1 MKKRFTLL
9 STALLMGTSLSV
21 FAQEQAGLVDKAE
34 WKEGNYFYLK
44 SANSYLALDAERT
57 DSVLVR
63 NSAGETKDEI
73 DLALWQIK
81 KVETTAGGDVY
92 QFTNKA
98 TKAVLS
104 FSTKANATTV
114 LDPSG
119 VSQWTFT
126 GGKIVG
132 YYGDSKTL
140 ALSVSDSKLTLASTA
155 NNSFT
160 VELPISNYLLKAN
173 ELGDGIST
181 FILNMGGNY
190 TGDIFKDKELVATNL
205 TGENKD
211 YMSLQ
216 IKGDEYFDDGKAKY
230 LGVDTLYT
238 EISGAKNA
246 FGFKFVA
253 DSTYKGPAGGGTHT
267 WGNEAFQKFKFTIDL
282 KNDSVAMFVKQ
293 APSLTSEN
301 KYSGNDV
308 QVVYATLG
316 DNKVLTVSETNPLQG
331 TAPFITT
338 RRGTPV
344 TLANGSGVYFLK
356 NVGKTANAGKYL
368 YGNEDKDEKYE
379 YVSETPSVYNPDGQW
394 YVKEENGKY
403 SIVDRLKG
411 TTYAS
416 NSEIFAVNGVSGAY
430 TVAGRTD
437 TLSFEYQPK
446 VDLKDKY
453 LGSLY
458 FTEAELKE
466 KAIQLNLQAVDGVVV
481 PISVSDSVLFA
492 DTEEDAKIFGL
503 EVKEKSVVGGAKV
516 LGDTLYAVSYHLK
529 DQFGDRYLVK
539 DEESKSLIV
548 SAYQQSILD
557 VVFEST
563 KYGDTY
569 EMKVGDEYVTYNT
582 KSNLLLLG
590 TSEEAFKF
598 KVDIIDAP
606 QYETVE
612 SSHLRFGSN
621 GKYLTM
627 NPLTLWAELKNE
639 GQEITK
645 ADYTADNFSFKIE
658 KADTVIPGKPVYLIS
673 TCMIGAD
680 DETSDVRYYLSA
692 IDTVQHEGKNRLG
705 FIPSNDTIRTSK
717 NSPAYFS
724 LKKNEDGSLW
734 LENINVKGG
743 AFVSQIANTLVMSN
757 TGMNFSAEKASAPT
771 ANEEI
776 EAPTSVVVA
785 GGHNSVTVMNAKDK
799 KIVLTDILGKIVGN
813 YLVTSDRFTVP
824 ASRGLLIVAIEG
836 EVAQKVIVK

>member
-9 STALLMGTSLSV
+9 STALLAVSLS
-21 FAQEQAGLVDKAE
+21 AGAADNTE
-34 WKEGNYFYLK
+34 WKEGYYYQLESNGY
-44 SANSYLALDAERT
+44 YLAVDGVVS
-57 DSVLVR
+57 DSVIVKKTIAESKALLD
-63 NSAGETKDEI
+63 ST
-73 DLALWQIK
+73 LWQITK
-81 KVETTAGGDVY
+81 RTTSGGIVY
-92 QFTNKA
+92 QFRNKA
-98 TKAVLS
+98 TNALLAFAAKE
-104 FSTKANATTV
+104 NATTK
-114 LDPSG
+114 LDPAG
-119 VSQWTFT
+119 VSEWVFSD
-126 GGKIVG
+126 GNAIKGFFGDGKSYSLSLSKDGVLSLATTNSSNFNIVE
-132 YYGDSKTL
+132 T
-140 ALSVSDSKLTLASTA
+140 KLYT
-155 NNSFT
+155 
-160 VELPISNYLLKAN
+160 LKAD

-181 FILNMGGNY
+181 FYMDLGGEY
-190 TGDIFKDKELVATNL
+190 EGDIFSGKELIAKETEDGYL
-205 TGENKD
+205 KLQYKD
-211 YMSLQ
+211 DQ
-216 IKGDEYFDDGKAKY
+216 EFPDGKAKY

-238 EISGAKNA
+238 EISSAQNS

-253 DSTYKGPAGGGTHT
+253 DSTYGGKHT
-267 WGNEAFQKFKFTIDL
+267 WGNEDFQKFKFTIDL

-308 QVVYATLG
+308 HQVVYATLG

-368 YGNEDKDEKYE
+368 YGNEVYT
-379 YVSETPSVYNPDGQW
+379 SETPSVYNPDGQW

-403 SIVDRLKG
+403 SIVDRLSNKL
-411 TTYAS
+411 YAT
-416 NSEIFAVNGVSGAY
+416 NCEIFAVKGISGAY

-503 EVKEKSVVGGAKV
+503 EVKDKKVVGGALA
-516 LGDTLYAVSYHLK
+516 LGDTLYAVSYLLK

-590 TSEEAFKF
+590 TSEDAFKF

-785 GGHNSVTVMNAKDK
+785 GGHNSVTVMNARDK

>member
-21 FAQEQAGLVDKAE
+21 FAEQASSVDKAE

-140 ALSVSDSKLTLASTA
+140 ALSISDSKLAL
-155 NNSFT
+155 
-160 VELPISNYLLKAN
+160 VEATESEFSVVYPNKAYNLKIN

-181 FILNMGGNY
+181 FYMDLGGEY
-190 TGDIFKDKELVATNL
+190 EGDIFSGKELIAKEAEEGFWKL
-205 TGENKD
+205 QYKD
-211 YMSLQ
+211 DQEFS
-216 IKGDEYFDDGKAKY
+216 DGKAKY
-230 LGVDTLYT
+230 LGVDSVKTT
-238 EISGAKNA
+238 ITGAA
-246 FGFKFVA
+246 GSYGLQFKA
-253 DSTYKGPAGGGTHT
+253 DSMYTKGALHSYS
-267 WGNEAFQKFKFTIDL
+267 NDDAQKFKFVIDL
-282 KNDSVAMFVKQ
+282 SNDSIAVFVKKVNT
-293 APSLTSEN
+293 AEN
-301 KYSGNDV
+301 I

-316 DNKVLTVSETNPLQG
+316 DNKVLTVSETTSKDDMRFPTQG

-356 NVGKTANAGKYL
+356 TVGKTANAGKYL
-368 YGNEDKDEKYE
+368 YGDENDTYKY
-379 YVSETPSVYNPDGQW
+379 VAETPSVYNPDGQW

-411 TTYAS
+411 KTYAT
-416 NSEIFAVNGVSGAY
+416 NSEIFAVKGASGAY

-453 LGSLY
+453 LGILRL
-458 FTEAELKE
+458 TEAELKE
-466 KAIQLNLQAVDGVVV
+466 KTIQLNVNAVGGTV
-481 PISVSDSVLFA
+481 PISVSDSLLLA
-492 DTEEDAKIFGL
+492 DMEKEATSFRLLAGTEEKTA
-503 EVKEKSVVGGAKV
+503 GAKS
-516 LGDTLYAVSYHLK
+516 LGDTLYTVSYRLA
-529 DQFGDRYLVK
+529 DQFGDRVLVK
-539 DEESKSLIV
+539 DSKTGSLIM
-548 SAYQQSILD
+548 SSYQKDPLGIVFRQSND
-557 VVFEST
+557 GTV
-563 KYGDTY
+563 Y
-569 EMKVGDEYVTYNT
+569 EMTVGKEYVTYST
-582 KSNLLLLG
+582 QSNLLL
-590 TSEEAFKF
+590 SEEKSEAVEFD
-598 KVDIIDAP
+598 VDIIDAP

-612 SSHLRFGSN
+612 SSHLRFECN

-776 EAPTSVVVA
+776 ETPTSVVVA

>member
-21 FAQEQAGLVDKAE
+21 FAEQASSVDKAE
-34 WKEGNYFYLK
+34 WKEGYYYQLESNGY
-44 SANSYLALDAERT
+44 YLAVDGVVS
-57 DSVLVR
+57 DSVIVKKTIAESKASLD
-63 NSAGETKDEI
+63 ST
-73 DLALWQIK
+73 LWQITK
-81 KVETTAGGDVY
+81 RPTTTGVDVY
-92 QFTNKA
+92 QFRNKA
-98 TKAVLS
+98 TNALLAFAAKE
-104 FSTKANATTV
+104 NATTK
-114 LDPSG
+114 LDPAG
-119 VSQWTFT
+119 VSEWAFSD
-126 GGKIVG
+126 GNAIKGFFGDGKSYSLSLSKDGVLSLATTNSSNFNIVETML
-132 YYGDSKTL
+132 Y
-140 ALSVSDSKLTLASTA
+140 
-155 NNSFT
+155 
-160 VELPISNYLLKAN
+160 ILKAD

-181 FILNMGGNY
+181 FYMDLDGEY
-190 TGDIFKDKELVATNL
+190 EGDIFSGKELIAKETEDGYL
-205 TGENKD
+205 KLQYKD
-211 YMSLQ
+211 DQ
-216 IKGDEYFDDGKAKY
+216 EFPDGKAKY
-230 LGVDTLYT
+230 LGVDSVKTTITGATGSYGLLFKADSMYT
-238 EISGAKNA
+238 EGALHSYSNDDA
-246 FGFKFVA
+246 
-253 DSTYKGPAGGGTHT
+253 
-267 WGNEAFQKFKFTIDL
+267 QKFKFVIDL
-282 KNDSVAMFVKQ
+282 SNDSIAVFVKKVNT
-293 APSLTSEN
+293 AEN
-301 KYSGNDV
+301 I

-316 DNKVLTVSETNPLQG
+316 DNKVLTVSETNPLQA

-356 NVGKTANAGKYL
+356 NVGKAANAGKYL
-368 YGNEDKDEKYE
+368 YGNEVYT
-379 YVSETPSVYNPDGQW
+379 SETPSVYNPDGQW

-403 SIVDRLKG
+403 SIVDRLSN
-411 TTYAS
+411 TSYAAA
-416 NSEIFAVNGVSGAY
+416 NSEIFAVKGISGAY

-446 VDLKDKY
+446 VDLEDKY

-466 KAIQLNLQAVDGVVV
+466 KAIRLNLQAVDGVVV

-503 EVKEKSVVGGAKV
+503 EVKDKKVVGGAKV

-529 DQFGDRYLVK
+529 DQFGDRYLVEDK
-539 DEESKSLIV
+539 KNKSLIV
-548 SAYQQSILD
+548 SEFQESVLD

-606 QYETVE
+606 QYEAVK

-627 NPLTLWAELKNE
+627 NPLTLWAEMKNE

-645 ADYTADNFSFKIE
+645 AGYTADNFSFKIE

-680 DETSDVRYYLSA
+680 DKTSDVRYYLSA

-724 LKKNEDGSLW
+724 LRKNEDGSLW

-785 GGHNSVTVMNAKDK
+785 GGHNSVTVMNARDK

>member
-9 STALLMGTSLSV
+9 STALLAVSLS
-21 FAQEQAGLVDKAE
+21 AGAAGNTE
-34 WKEGNYFYLK
+34 WKEGYYYQLESNGY
-44 SANSYLALDAERT
+44 YLAVDGVVS
-57 DSVLVR
+57 DSVIVKKTIAESKASLD
-63 NSAGETKDEI
+63 ST
-73 DLALWQIK
+73 LWQITK
-81 KVETTAGGDVY
+81 RTTSGGIVY
-92 QFTNKA
+92 QFRNKA
-98 TKAVLS
+98 TNALLAFAAKE
-104 FSTKANATTV
+104 NATTK
-114 LDPSG
+114 LDPAG
-119 VSQWTFT
+119 VSEWAFSD
-126 GGKIVG
+126 GNAIKGFFGDGKSYSLSLSKDGVLSLATTNSSNFNIVE
-132 YYGDSKTL
+132 T
-140 ALSVSDSKLTLASTA
+140 KLYT
-155 NNSFT
+155 
-160 VELPISNYLLKAN
+160 LKAD

-181 FILNMGGNY
+181 FYMDLGGEY
-190 TGDIFKDKELVATNL
+190 EGDIFSGKELIAKKAEGGYL
-205 TGENKD
+205 KLQYKD
-211 YMSLQ
+211 DQ
-216 IKGDEYFDDGKAKY
+216 EFPDGKAKY

-238 EISGAKNA
+238 EISGAQNS

-253 DSTYKGPAGGGTHT
+253 DSTYGGKHT
-267 WGNEAFQKFKFTIDL
+267 WGNENFQKFKFTIDL
-282 KNDSVAMFVKQ
+282 KNDSIAMFVKQ
-293 APSLTSEN
+293 APSLSIDNRYSE
-301 KYSGNDV
+301 DF

-316 DNKVLTVSETNPLQG
+316 DKKVLTVSETEPLQG

-368 YGNEDKDEKYE
+368 YGNEVYT
-379 YVSETPSVYNPDGQW
+379 SETPSVYNPDGQW

-403 SIVDRLKG
+403 SIVDRLSNKS
-411 TTYAS
+411 YAT
-416 NSEIFAVNGVSGAY
+416 NCEIFAVKGISGAY
-430 TVAGRTD
+430 TVAGETD

-453 LGSLY
+453 LGILRL
-458 FTEAELKE
+458 TEAELKE
-466 KAIQLNLQAVDGVVV
+466 KTIQLNVNAVGGTV
-481 PISVSDSVLFA
+481 PISVSDSLLLADMEKEATSFRLFA
-492 DTEEDAKIFGL
+492 GTEEKTA
-503 EVKEKSVVGGAKV
+503 GAKS
-516 LGDTLYAVSYHLK
+516 LGDTLYTVSYRLA
-529 DQFGDRYLVK
+529 DQFGDRVLVK
-539 DEESKSLIV
+539 DSKTGSLIM
-548 SAYQQSILD
+548 SSYQKGPLNIVFRQSND
-557 VVFEST
+557 GTV
-563 KYGDTY
+563 Y
-569 EMKVGDEYVTYNT
+569 EMTVGKKYVTYN
-582 KSNLLLLG
+582 KQSNLLL
-590 TSEEAFKF
+590 SDKKEEAVSFD
-598 KVDIIDAP
+598 VDIIDAP

-757 TGMNFSAEKASAPT
+757 MGMNFSAEKASAPT

>member
-9 STALLMGTSLSV
+9 STALLMGASLSV
-21 FAQEQAGLVDKAE
+21 SAADVDKAE

-44 SANSYLALDAERT
+44 TDAQYYLALDEMRT
-57 DSVLVR
+57 DSVLLR
-63 NSAGETKDEI
+63 NNAGTTKDEI

-140 ALSVSDSKLTLASTA
+140 ALSVSDSKLALTSTT
-155 NNSFT
+155 NNRFT
-160 VELPISNYLLKAN
+160 VELPDSKYQLKAN

-293 APSLTSEN
+293 APSLALDKIYSE
-301 KYSGNDV
+301 KDV

-356 NVGKTANAGKYL
+356 NAGKTTDGGKYL
-368 YGNEDKDEKYE
+368 YGSG
-379 YVSETPSVYNPDGQW
+379 YVAETPSVYNPDGQW

-403 SIVDRLKG
+403 SIVDRLKCK
-411 TTYAS
+411 TYAA
-416 NSEIFAVNGVSGAY
+416 NSEIFAVKGVSGAY

-437 TLSFEYQPK
+437 TLTFEYQPK

-458 FTEAELKE
+458 FSEAELKE
-466 KAIQLNLQAVDGVVV
+466 KVIQLNLQAVDGIVV

-492 DTEEDAKIFGL
+492 DTEEDAKIFRL
-503 EVKEKSVVGGAKV
+503 EVNDKRVVGGATI
-516 LGDTLYAVSYHLK
+516 LGDTLYAVSYLLK
-529 DQFGDRYLVK
+529 DQFGDRYLVEDK
-539 DEESKSLIV
+539 ENKSLVV
-548 SAYQQSILD
+548 SEFQQSVLD

-569 EMKVGDEYVTYNT
+569 EMKVKDEYVTYNT
-582 KSNLLLLG
+582 KSNFLLLG
-590 TSEEAFKF
+590 PSEEAFKF
-598 KVDIIDAP
+598 KVNIINAP

-627 NPLTLWAELKNE
+627 NPLTLWAEMKNE

-645 ADYTADNFSFKIE
+645 AGYTADNFSFKIE

-680 DETSDVRYYLSA
+680 DKTSDVRYYLSA
-692 IDTVQHEGKNRLG
+692 IDTAQYEGKNRLG

-734 LENINVKGG
+734 LENVNVKGG
-743 AFVSQIANTLVMSN
+743 SFVTQIANTLVMSN
-757 TGMNFSAEKASAPT
+757 TGMSFTTEKASAPT

-776 EAPTSVVVA
+776 EKPVSVIVA

>member
-21 FAQEQAGLVDKAE
+21 FAQEQASSVDKAE

-44 SANSYLALDAERT
+44 SDNSYLALSAERT
-57 DSVLVR
+57 DSVLIR
-63 NSAGETKDEI
+63 SNEGQTKDEI

-126 GGKIVG
+126 DGYIVG

-140 ALSVSDSKLTLASTA
+140 ALSVSDSKLALTSTT
-155 NNSFT
+155 NNRFT
-160 VELPISNYLLKAN
+160 VELPDSKYQLKAN

-368 YGNEDKDEKYE
+368 YGNEVYT
-379 YVSETPSVYNPDGQW
+379 SETPSVYNPDGQW

-403 SIVDRLKG
+403 SIVDRLSNKL
-411 TTYAS
+411 YAT
-416 NSEIFAVNGVSGAY
+416 NCEIFAVKGISGAY

-453 LGSLY
+453 LGILRL
-458 FTEAELKE
+458 TEAELKE
-466 KAIQLNLQAVDGVVV
+466 KTIQLNVNAVGGTV
-481 PISVSDSVLFA
+481 PISVSDSLLLADMEKEATSFRLFA
-492 DTEEDAKIFGL
+492 GTEEKTA
-503 EVKEKSVVGGAKV
+503 GAQS
-516 LGDTLYAVSYHLK
+516 LGDTLYTVSYRLA
-529 DQFGDRYLVK
+529 DQFGDRVLVK
-539 DEESKSLIV
+539 DSKTGSLIM
-548 SAYQQSILD
+548 SSYQKDPLGIVFRQSND
-557 VVFEST
+557 GTV
-563 KYGDTY
+563 Y
-569 EMKVGDEYVTYNT
+569 EMTVGKEYVTYST
-582 KSNLLLLG
+582 QSNLLL
-590 TSEEAFKF
+590 SEEKSEAVEFD
-598 KVDIIDAP
+598 VDIIDAP

-612 SSHLRFGSN
+612 SSHLRFECN

>member
-21 FAQEQAGLVDKAE
+21 FAQEQASPVDKAE
-34 WKEGNYFYLK
+34 WKEGNYFYLT

-57 DSVLVR
+57 DSVIVR

-140 ALSVSDSKLTLASTA
+140 ALSVSDSKLTLASTV

-160 VELPISNYLLKAN
+160 VELPISNYLLKAD

-293 APSLTSEN
+293 APSLALDKIYSE
-301 KYSGNDV
+301 KDV

-338 RRGTPV
+338 CRGTPV

-356 NVGKTANAGKYL
+356 NVGKTADAGKYL
-368 YGNEDKDEKYE
+368 YGKEDEKYE
-379 YVSETPSVYNPDGQW
+379 YASETPSVYNPDGQW
-394 YVKEENGKY
+394 YVKEEDGKY
-403 SIVDRLKG
+403 SIVDRLSNIS
-411 TTYAS
+411 YAT

-453 LGSLY
+453 LGILRL
-458 FTEAELKE
+458 TEAELKE
-466 KAIQLNLQAVDGVVV
+466 KTIQLNVNAVGGTV
-481 PISVSDSVLFA
+481 PISVSDSLLLADMEKEATSFRLFA
-492 DTEEDAKIFGL
+492 GTEEKTA
-503 EVKEKSVVGGAKV
+503 GAQS
-516 LGDTLYAVSYHLK
+516 LGDTLYTVSYRLA
-529 DQFGDRYLVK
+529 DQFGDRVLVK
-539 DEESKSLIV
+539 DSKSGSLIM
-548 SAYQQSILD
+548 SSYQKDPLGIVFRQSND
-557 VVFEST
+557 GTV
-563 KYGDTY
+563 Y
-569 EMKVGDEYVTYNT
+569 EMTVGKEYVTYST
-582 KSNLLLLG
+582 QSNLLL
-590 TSEEAFKF
+590 SEEKSEAVEFD
-598 KVDIIDAP
+598 VDIIDAP

-776 EAPTSVVVA
+776 ETPTSVVVA

>member
-9 STALLMGTSLSV
+9 STALLMGASLSV
-21 FAQEQAGLVDKAE
+21 SAADVDKAE

-44 SANSYLALDAERT
+44 TDAQYYLALDEMRT
-57 DSVLVR
+57 DSVLLR
-63 NSAGETKDEI
+63 NNAGTTKDEI

-126 GGKIVG
+126 NGKIVG

-140 ALSVSDSKLTLASTA
+140 AVSIKDSKDLVLATETSDVF
-155 NNSFT
+155 S
-160 VELPISNYLLKAN
+160 VEYPNKKYLLEAN
-173 ELGDGIST
+173 ELGNGIST
-181 FILNMGGNY
+181 FVLNMGGNY
-190 TGDIFKDKELVATNL
+190 TGDIFKDNELIATDL
-205 TGENKD
+205 TGDDEA

-216 IKGDEYFDDGKAKY
+216 IKGDEYFEDGKAKY

-238 EISGAKNA
+238 EISGAQNS

-253 DSTYKGPAGGGTHT
+253 DSTYGGTHT
-267 WGNEAFQKFKFTIDL
+267 WGNGDFQKFKFTIDL
-282 KNDSVAMFVKQ
+282 KNDSIAMFVKQ
-293 APSLTSEN
+293 APSLSIVN
-301 KYSGNDV
+301 RYSTDV

-316 DNKVLTVSETNPLQG
+316 DNKVLTVSETTSKGDTILPTQG
-331 TAPFITT
+331 KAPFITT

-344 TLANGSGVYFLK
+344 TLTNGSGVYFLK
-356 NVGKTANAGKYL
+356 NIGRTTNAGKYL
-368 YGNEDKDEKYE
+368 YGNEE
-379 YVSETPSVYNPDGQW
+379 YASETPSLYNPDGQW

-403 SIVDRLKG
+403 SIVNRLTNK
-411 TTYAS
+411 TYAA
-416 NSEIFAVNGVSGAY
+416 NSEIFAIKGASGIY

-437 TLSFEYQPK
+437 TLSFIYQPTI
-446 VDLKDKY
+446 DLKDKY
-453 LGSLY
+453 LGVLRL
-458 FTEAELKE
+458 TEAELKE
-466 KAIQLNLQAVDGVVV
+466 KTIQLSVKAVGGTA
-481 PISVSDSVLFA
+481 PISVSDSLLLA
-492 DTEEDAKIFGL
+492 DMENEATPFRLLAGTEGKTA
-503 EVKEKSVVGGAKV
+503 GAQS
-516 LGDTLYAVSYHLK
+516 LGDTLYTVSYRLA
-529 DQFGDRYLVK
+529 DQFGDRVLVK
-539 DEESKSLIV
+539 DTETGSLIM
-548 SAYQQSILD
+548 SSFQKDTLD
-557 VVFEST
+557 VVFRQSNDGT
-563 KYGDTY
+563 VY
-569 EMKVGDEYVTYNT
+569 ELTVGDNYVTYNT
-582 KSNLLLLG
+582 QSNLLLSDKK
-590 TSEEAFKF
+590 SEAVSFDVE
-598 KVDIIDAP
+598 VVDAP

-627 NPLTLWAELKNE
+627 NPLTLWAEMKNE

-645 ADYTADNFSFKIE
+645 AGYTADNFSFKIE

-692 IDTVQHEGKNRLG
+692 IDTAQYEGKNRLG

-734 LENINVKGG
+734 LENVNVKGG
-743 AFVSQIANTLVMSN
+743 SFVTQIANTLVMSN
-757 TGMNFSAEKASAPT
+757 AGMNFSAEKASAPT
-771 ANEEI
+771 ANEVI
-776 EAPTSVVVA
+776 ETPTSVIVA

>member
-21 FAQEQAGLVDKAE
+21 FAQEQASPVDKAE
-34 WKEGNYFYLK
+34 WKEGNYYQLK
-44 SANSYLALDAERT
+44 SGDYYLALDGIVS
-57 DSVLVR
+57 DSVIVKKL
-63 NSAGETKDEI
+63 SDEESKASL
-73 DLALWQIK
+73 DSTLWQITK
-81 KVETTAGGDVY
+81 RTTSGGVVY
-92 QFTNKA
+92 QFRNKA
-98 TKAVLS
+98 TDAYLAFAPKE
-104 FSTKANATTV
+104 NATTK

-119 VSQWTFT
+119 VSEWTFSDD
-126 GGKIVG
+126 GKIKG
-132 YYGDSKTL
+132 YFGDGNSYSLFVSTEVLSLSTTTSSSFNIVTTEPYTL
-140 ALSVSDSKLTLASTA
+140 KS
-155 NNSFT
+155 
-160 VELPISNYLLKAN
+160 Y

-181 FILNMGGNY
+181 FYMDLGEEY
-190 TGDIFKDKELVATNL
+190 EGDIFSGKELVAKETEDGFL
-205 TGENKD
+205 KLQYKD
-211 YMSLQ
+211 DQEFS
-216 IKGDEYFDDGKAKY
+216 DGKAKY
-230 LGVDTLYT
+230 LGVDSVKTT
-238 EISGAKNA
+238 ITGAT
-246 FGFKFVA
+246 GSYGLQFKA
-253 DSTYKGPAGGGTHT
+253 DSMYTKGALHSYS
-267 WGNEAFQKFKFTIDL
+267 NDDAQKFKFVIDL
-282 KNDSVAMFVKQ
+282 SNDSIAVFVKKVNT
-293 APSLTSEN
+293 AEN
-301 KYSGNDV
+301 I

-316 DNKVLTVSETNPLQG
+316 DNKVLTVSETTSKDDMMLPTQG

-368 YGNEDKDEKYE
+368 YGNEVYT
-379 YVSETPSVYNPDGQW
+379 SETPSVYNPDGQW

-403 SIVDRLKG
+403 SIVDRLSNKS
-411 TTYAS
+411 YAT
-416 NSEIFAVNGVSGAY
+416 NCEIFAVKGISGAY
-430 TVAGRTD
+430 TVAGETD

-492 DTEEDAKIFGL
+492 DNEEDAKIFGL

-598 KVDIIDAP
+598 KVNIIDAP

-680 DETSDVRYYLSA
+680 DETSNVRYYLSA

>member
-9 STALLMGTSLSV
+9 STALLAVSLS
-21 FAQEQAGLVDKAE
+21 AGAADNTE
-34 WKEGNYFYLK
+34 WKEGYYYQLESNGY
-44 SANSYLALDAERT
+44 YLAVDGVVS
-57 DSVLVR
+57 DSVIVKKTIAESKASLD
-63 NSAGETKDEI
+63 ST
-73 DLALWQIK
+73 LWQITK
-81 KVETTAGGDVY
+81 RTTSGGIVY
-92 QFTNKA
+92 QFRNKA
-98 TKAVLS
+98 TNALLAFAAKE
-104 FSTKANATTV
+104 NATTK
-114 LDPSG
+114 LDPAG
-119 VSQWTFT
+119 VSEWAFSD
-126 GGKIVG
+126 GNAIKGFFGDGKSYSLSLSKDGVLSLATTNSSNFNIVE
-132 YYGDSKTL
+132 T
-140 ALSVSDSKLTLASTA
+140 KLYT
-155 NNSFT
+155 
-160 VELPISNYLLKAN
+160 LKAD

-181 FILNMGGNY
+181 FYMDLGGEY
-190 TGDIFKDKELVATNL
+190 EGDIFSGKELIAKKAEDGYL
-205 TGENKD
+205 KLQYKD
-211 YMSLQ
+211 DQ
-216 IKGDEYFDDGKAKY
+216 EFPDGKAKY

-238 EISGAKNA
+238 EISSAQNS

-253 DSTYKGPAGGGTHT
+253 DSTYGGKHT
-267 WGNEAFQKFKFTIDL
+267 WGNEDFQKFKFTIDL
-282 KNDSVAMFVKQ
+282 KNDSVAVFVKQ
-293 APSLTSEN
+293 APSLSIDNRYSE
-301 KYSGNDV
+301 DF

-316 DNKVLTVSETNPLQG
+316 DKKVLTVSETTSKDDMMFPTQG

-356 NVGKTANAGKYL
+356 NVGKAANAGKYL
-368 YGNEDKDEKYE
+368 YGNEVYT
-379 YVSETPSVYNPDGQW
+379 SETPSVYNPDGQW

-403 SIVDRLKG
+403 SIVDRLSN
-411 TTYAS
+411 TSYAP
-416 NSEIFAVNGVSGAY
+416 NCEIFAVNGVSGAY

-466 KAIQLNLQAVDGVVV
+466 KAIRLNLQVVDGVVV

-529 DQFGDRYLVK
+529 DQFGDRYLVEDK
-539 DEESKSLIV
+539 NNKSLIV

-621 GKYLTM
+621 GKFLTM
-627 NPLTLWAELKNE
+627 NPLTLWAEMKNE

-645 ADYTADNFSFKIE
+645 AGYTADNFSFKIE

-724 LKKNEDGSLW
+724 LRKNEDGSLW

-785 GGHNSVTVMNAKDK
+785 GGHNSVTVMNARDK

>member
-21 FAQEQAGLVDKAE
+21 FAQEQASPVDKAE
-34 WKEGNYFYLK
+34 WKEGNYFYLT

-63 NSAGETKDEI
+63 SNKGDTKDEI

-160 VELPISNYLLKAN
+160 VELPISNYLLKAD

-181 FILNMGGNY
+181 FVLNMGGNY
-190 TGDIFKDKELVATNL
+190 TGDIFKDNELIATDL
-205 TGENKD
+205 TGDDEA

-216 IKGDEYFDDGKAKY
+216 IKGDEYFEDGKAKY

-238 EISGAKNA
+238 EISGAQNS

-253 DSTYKGPAGGGTHT
+253 DSTYGGTHT
-267 WGNEAFQKFKFTIDL
+267 WGNGDFQKFKFTIDL
-282 KNDSVAMFVKQ
+282 KNDSIAMFVKQ
-293 APSLTSEN
+293 APSLSIDN
-301 KYSGNDV
+301 RYSTDV

-316 DNKVLTVSETNPLQG
+316 DNKVLTVSETDPLQG

-344 TLANGSGVYFLK
+344 TLTNGSGVYFLK
-356 NVGKTANAGKYL
+356 NIGRTTNAGKYL
-368 YGNEDKDEKYE
+368 YGNEE
-379 YVSETPSVYNPDGQW
+379 YASETPSLYNPDGQW

-403 SIVDRLKG
+403 SIVNRLTNK
-411 TTYAS
+411 TYAA
-416 NSEIFAVNGVSGAY
+416 NSEIFAVKGASGIY
-430 TVAGRTD
+430 TVAGKND
-437 TLSFEYQPK
+437 TLSFVYQPT

-569 EMKVGDEYVTYNT
+569 EMKVGDGYVTYNT

-590 TSEEAFKF
+590 TSEDAFKF

-627 NPLTLWAELKNE
+627 NPLTLWAEMKNE

-645 ADYTADNFSFKIE
+645 AGYTADNFSFKIE

-680 DETSDVRYYLSA
+680 DKTSDVRYYLSA

-724 LKKNEDGSLW
+724 LRKNEDGSLW

-776 EAPTSVVVA
+776 ETPTSVVVA

>member
-9 STALLMGTSLSV
+9 STALLMGASLSV
-21 FAQEQAGLVDKAE
+21 SAADVDKAE

-44 SANSYLALDAERT
+44 TDAQYYLALDEMRT
-57 DSVLVR
+57 DSVLLR
-63 NSAGETKDEI
+63 NNAGTTKDEI

-126 GGKIVG
+126 NGKIVG

-140 ALSVSDSKLTLASTA
+140 AVSIKDSKDLVLATETSDA
-155 NNSFT
+155 FS
-160 VELPISNYLLKAN
+160 VEYPNKKYLLEAN
-173 ELGDGIST
+173 ELGNGIST
-181 FILNMGGNY
+181 FVLNMGGNY
-190 TGDIFKDKELVATNL
+190 TGDIFKDNELIATDL
-205 TGENKD
+205 TGDDEA

-216 IKGDEYFDDGKAKY
+216 IKGDEYFEDGKAKY

-238 EISGAKNA
+238 EISGAQNS

-253 DSTYKGPAGGGTHT
+253 DSTYGGTHT
-267 WGNEAFQKFKFTIDL
+267 WGNGDFQKFKFTIDL
-282 KNDSVAMFVKQ
+282 KNDSIAMFVKQ
-293 APSLTSEN
+293 APSLSIDN
-301 KYSGNDV
+301 RYSTDV

-316 DNKVLTVSETNPLQG
+316 DNKVLTVSETEPLQG

-344 TLANGSGVYFLK
+344 TLADGSGVYFLK
-356 NVGKTANAGKYL
+356 SVGRTANAGKYL
-368 YGNEDKDEKYE
+368 YGNEE
-379 YVSETPSVYNPDGQW
+379 YASETPSLYNPDGQW

-403 SIVDRLKG
+403 SIVNRLTNK
-411 TTYAS
+411 TYAA
-416 NSEIFAVNGVSGAY
+416 NSEIFAIKGASGIY

-437 TLSFEYQPK
+437 TLSFIYQPTI
-446 VDLKDKY
+446 DLKDKY
-453 LGSLY
+453 LGVLRL
-458 FTEAELKE
+458 TEAELKE
-466 KAIQLNLQAVDGVVV
+466 KTIQLSVKAVGGTA
-481 PISVSDSVLFA
+481 PISVSDSLLLA
-492 DTEEDAKIFGL
+492 DMENEITPFRLLAGTEGKTA
-503 EVKEKSVVGGAKV
+503 GAQS
-516 LGDTLYAVSYHLK
+516 LGDTLYTVSYRLA
-529 DQFGDRYLVK
+529 DQFGDRVLVK
-539 DEESKSLIV
+539 DTKTGSLIM
-548 SAYQQSILD
+548 SSFQKDTLD
-557 VVFEST
+557 VVFRQSNDGT
-563 KYGDTY
+563 VY
-569 EMKVGDEYVTYNT
+569 ELTVGNNYVTYNT
-582 KSNLLLLG
+582 QSNLLLSDKK
-590 TSEEAFKF
+590 SEAVSFE
-598 KVDIIDAP
+598 VEVVDAP

-627 NPLTLWAELKNE
+627 NPLTLWAEMKNE

-645 ADYTADNFSFKIE
+645 AGYTADNFSFKIE

-692 IDTVQHEGKNRLG
+692 IDTAQYEGKNRLG

-734 LENINVKGG
+734 LENVNVKGG
-743 AFVSQIANTLVMSN
+743 SFVTQIANTLVMSN
-757 TGMNFSAEKASAPT
+757 AGMNFSAEKASAPT
-771 ANEEI
+771 ANEVVI
-776 EAPTSVVVA
+776 ETPTSVIVA

>member
-21 FAQEQAGLVDKAE
+21 FAQEQASPVDKAE
-34 WKEGNYFYLK
+34 WKEGNYFYLT

-57 DSVLVR
+57 DSVIVR

-119 VSQWTFT
+119 VSQWTFI

-140 ALSVSDSKLTLASTA
+140 ALSVSDSKLAL
-155 NNSFT
+155 
-160 VELPISNYLLKAN
+160 VEATESEFSVVYPDKAYNLKIN

-181 FILNMGGNY
+181 FYMDLDGEY
-190 TGDIFKDKELVATNL
+190 EGDIFSGKELIAKETEDGYL
-205 TGENKD
+205 KLQYKD
-211 YMSLQ
+211 DQ
-216 IKGDEYFDDGKAKY
+216 EFPDGKAKY
-230 LGVDTLYT
+230 LGVDSVKTTITGATGSYGLLFKADSMYT
-238 EISGAKNA
+238 EGALHSYSNDDA
-246 FGFKFVA
+246 
-253 DSTYKGPAGGGTHT
+253 
-267 WGNEAFQKFKFTIDL
+267 QKFKFVIDL
-282 KNDSVAMFVKQ
+282 SNDSIAVFVKKVNT
-293 APSLTSEN
+293 AEN
-301 KYSGNDV
+301 I

-356 NVGKTANAGKYL
+356 NVGKAANAGKYL
-368 YGNEDKDEKYE
+368 YGNEIYA
-379 YVSETPSVYNPDGQW
+379 SETPSVYNPDGQW

-403 SIVDRLKG
+403 SIVDRLSN
-411 TTYAS
+411 TSYAP
-416 NSEIFAVNGVSGAY
+416 NCEIFAVNGVSGAY

-446 VDLKDKY
+446 VDLTDKY

-458 FTEAELKE
+458 FTEAELNE

-503 EVKEKSVVGGAKV
+503 EVKDKKVVGGAKV

-606 QYETVE
+606 QYEAVK

-621 GKYLTM
+621 GKFLTM
-627 NPLTLWAELKNE
+627 NPLTLWAEMKNE

-645 ADYTADNFSFKIE
+645 AGYTADNFSFKIE
-658 KADTVIPGKPVYLIS
+658 KADTIIPGKPVYLIS

-680 DETSDVRYYLSA
+680 DKTSDVRYYLSA

-724 LKKNEDGSLW
+724 LRKNEDGSLW

-785 GGHNSVTVMNAKDK
+785 GGHNSVTVMNARDK

>member
-9 STALLMGTSLSV
+9 STALLLGASFSAV
-21 FAQEQAGLVDKAE
+21 AAVDKAE
-34 WKEGNYFYLK
+34 WKEGNYYQLQSGEYYLVVDGAV
-44 SANSYLALDAERT
+44 S
-57 DSVLVR
+57 DSVIVKKKVEE
-63 NSAGETKDEI
+63 ATKASLDST
-73 DLALWQIK
+73 LWQITK
-81 KVETTAGGDVY
+81 RTTSGGVVY
-92 QFTNKA
+92 QFRNKA
-98 TKAVLS
+98 TNAYLAFAPKE
-104 FSTKANATTV
+104 NATTK

-119 VSQWTFT
+119 VSEWTFNED
-126 GGKIVG
+126 GAIKGYFGDGKSYSLSISSDDLSLSTTTASNFNIVAADP
-132 YYGDSKTL
+132 YTL
-140 ALSVSDSKLTLASTA
+140 KS
-155 NNSFT
+155 
-160 VELPISNYLLKAN
+160 Y

-181 FILNMGGNY
+181 FYMDLGGEY
-190 TGDIFKDKELVATNL
+190 EGDIFSGKELIA
-205 TGENKD
+205 KD
-211 YMSLQ
+211 IEDGFLKLQ
-216 IKGDEYFDDGKAKY
+216 YKDDQEFSDGKAKY
-230 LGVDTLYT
+230 LGVDSVKTT
-238 EISGAKNA
+238 ISGAT
-246 FGFKFVA
+246 GSYGLQFKA
-253 DSTYKGPAGGGTHT
+253 DSIYAKGALHSYS
-267 WGNEAFQKFKFTIDL
+267 NDDAQKFKFVIDL
-282 KNDSVAMFVKQ
+282 SNDSIAVFVKKVNT
-293 APSLTSEN
+293 AEN
-301 KYSGNDV
+301 I

-356 NVGKTANAGKYL
+356 TVGKTANAGKYL
-368 YGNEDKDEKYE
+368 YGDENVTYKY
-379 YVSETPSVYNPDGQW
+379 VAETPSVYNPDGQW

-411 TTYAS
+411 KTYAA
-416 NSEIFAVNGVSGAY
+416 NSEIFAVKGVSGAY

-437 TLSFEYQPK
+437 TLAFEYQPK

-458 FTEAELKE
+458 FSEAELKE
-466 KAIQLNLQAVDGVVV
+466 KVIQLNLQAVDGIVV

-492 DTEEDAKIFGL
+492 DTEEDAKIFRL
-503 EVKEKSVVGGAKV
+503 EVNDKRVVGGATIF
-516 LGDTLYAVSYHLK
+516 GDTLYAVSYLLK
-529 DQFGDRYLVK
+529 DQFGDRYLVEDK
-539 DEESKSLIV
+539 ENKSLVV
-548 SAYQQSILD
+548 SEFQQSVLD

-569 EMKVGDEYVTYNT
+569 EMKVKDEYVTYNT
-582 KSNLLLLG
+582 KSNFLLLG
-590 TSEEAFKF
+590 PSEEAFKF
-598 KVDIIDAP
+598 KVNIINAP

-627 NPLTLWAELKNE
+627 NPLTLWAEMKNE

-645 ADYTADNFSFKIE
+645 AGYTADNFSFKIE

-680 DETSDVRYYLSA
+680 DKTSDVRYYLSA
-692 IDTVQHEGKNRLG
+692 IDTAQYEGKNRLG

-734 LENINVKGG
+734 LENVNVKGG
-743 AFVSQIANTLVMSN
+743 SFVTQIANTLVMSN
-757 TGMNFSAEKASAPT
+757 TGMNFTTEKASAPT

-776 EAPTSVVVA
+776 EKPVSVIVA

>member
-9 STALLMGTSLSV
+9 STALLAVSLS
-21 FAQEQAGLVDKAE
+21 AGAADNTE
-34 WKEGNYFYLK
+34 WKEGYYYQLESNGY
-44 SANSYLALDAERT
+44 YLAVDGVVS
-57 DSVLVR
+57 DSVIVKKTIAESKASLD
-63 NSAGETKDEI
+63 ST
-73 DLALWQIK
+73 LWQITK
-81 KVETTAGGDVY
+81 RTTSGGIVY
-92 QFTNKA
+92 QFRNKA
-98 TKAVLS
+98 TNALLAFAAKE
-104 FSTKANATTV
+104 NATTK
-114 LDPSG
+114 LDPAG
-119 VSQWTFT
+119 VSEWAFSD
-126 GGKIVG
+126 GNAIKGFFGDGKSYSLSLSKDGVLSLATTNSSNFNIVE
-132 YYGDSKTL
+132 T
-140 ALSVSDSKLTLASTA
+140 KLYT
-155 NNSFT
+155 
-160 VELPISNYLLKAN
+160 LKAD

-181 FILNMGGNY
+181 FYMDLGGEY
-190 TGDIFKDKELVATNL
+190 EGDIFSGKELIAKKAEDGYL
-205 TGENKD
+205 KLQYKD
-211 YMSLQ
+211 DQ
-216 IKGDEYFDDGKAKY
+216 EFPDGKAKY

-238 EISGAKNA
+238 EISSAQNS

-253 DSTYKGPAGGGTHT
+253 DSTYGGKHT
-267 WGNEAFQKFKFTIDL
+267 WGNEDFQKFKFTIDL
-282 KNDSVAMFVKQ
+282 KNDSVAVFVKQ
-293 APSLTSEN
+293 APSLSIDNRYSE
-301 KYSGNDV
+301 DF

-316 DNKVLTVSETNPLQG
+316 DKKVLTVSETTSKDDMMFPTQG

-356 NVGKTANAGKYL
+356 NVGKAANAGKYL
-368 YGNEDKDEKYE
+368 YGNEVYT
-379 YVSETPSVYNPDGQW
+379 SETPSVYNPDGQW

-403 SIVDRLKG
+403 SIVDRLSN
-411 TTYAS
+411 TSYAP
-416 NSEIFAVNGVSGAY
+416 NCEIFAVNGVSGAY

-466 KAIQLNLQAVDGVVV
+466 KAIRLNLQAVDGVVV

-503 EVKEKSVVGGAKV
+503 EVKDKKVVGGAMA

-606 QYETVE
+606 QYEAVK

-621 GKYLTM
+621 GKFLTM
-627 NPLTLWAELKNE
+627 NPLTLWAEMKNE

-645 ADYTADNFSFKIE
+645 AGYTADNFSFKIE

-680 DETSDVRYYLSA
+680 DKTSDVRYYLSA

-785 GGHNSVTVMNAKDK
+785 GGHNSVTVMNARDK

>member
-9 STALLMGTSLSV
+9 STALLAVSLS
-21 FAQEQAGLVDKAE
+21 AGAADNTE
-34 WKEGNYFYLK
+34 WKEGYYYQLESNGY
-44 SANSYLALDAERT
+44 YLAVDGVVS
-57 DSVLVR
+57 DSVIVKKTIAESKASLD
-63 NSAGETKDEI
+63 ST
-73 DLALWQIK
+73 LWQITK
-81 KVETTAGGDVY
+81 RTTSGGIVY
-92 QFTNKA
+92 QFRNKA
-98 TKAVLS
+98 TNALLAFAAKE
-104 FSTKANATTV
+104 NATTK
-114 LDPSG
+114 LDPAG
-119 VSQWTFT
+119 VSEWVFSD
-126 GGKIVG
+126 GNAIKGFFGDGKSYSLSLSKDGVLSLATTNSSNFNIVE
-132 YYGDSKTL
+132 T
-140 ALSVSDSKLTLASTA
+140 KLYT
-155 NNSFT
+155 
-160 VELPISNYLLKAN
+160 LKAD

-181 FILNMGGNY
+181 FYMDLGGEY
-190 TGDIFKDKELVATNL
+190 EGDIFSGKELIAKETEDGYL
-205 TGENKD
+205 KLQYKD
-211 YMSLQ
+211 DQ
-216 IKGDEYFDDGKAKY
+216 EFPDGKAKY

-238 EISGAKNA
+238 EISDAQNS

-253 DSTYKGPAGGGTHT
+253 DSTYGGKHT
-267 WGNEAFQKFKFTIDL
+267 WGNEDFQKFKFTIDL
-282 KNDSVAMFVKQ
+282 KNDSVAVFVKQ
-293 APSLTSEN
+293 APSLSIDN
-301 KYSGNDV
+301 KYSPDV

-316 DNKVLTVSETNPLQG
+316 DKKVLTVSETEPLQG

-356 NVGKTANAGKYL
+356 NVGKAANAGKYL
-368 YGNEDKDEKYE
+368 YGNEIYA
-379 YVSETPSVYNPDGQW
+379 SETPSVYNPDGQW

-403 SIVDRLKG
+403 SIVDRLSN
-411 TTYAS
+411 TSYAP
-416 NSEIFAVNGVSGAY
+416 NCEIFAVNGVSGAY

-446 VDLKDKY
+446 VDLTDKY

-458 FTEAELKE
+458 FTEAELNE

-503 EVKEKSVVGGAKV
+503 EVKDKKVVGGAKV

-606 QYETVE
+606 QYEAVK

-621 GKYLTM
+621 GKFLTM
-627 NPLTLWAELKNE
+627 NPLTLWAEMKNE

-645 ADYTADNFSFKIE
+645 AGYTADNFSFKIE
-658 KADTVIPGKPVYLIS
+658 KADTIIPGKPVYLIS

-680 DETSDVRYYLSA
+680 DKTSDVRYYLSA

-724 LKKNEDGSLW
+724 LRKNEDGSLW

-785 GGHNSVTVMNAKDK
+785 GGHNSVTVMNARDK

>member
-9 STALLMGTSLSV
+9 STALLAVSLS
-21 FAQEQAGLVDKAE
+21 AGAADNTE
-34 WKEGNYFYLK
+34 WKEGYYYQLESNGY
-44 SANSYLALDAERT
+44 YLAVDGVVS
-57 DSVLVR
+57 DSVIVKKTIAESKASLD
-63 NSAGETKDEI
+63 ST
-73 DLALWQIK
+73 LWQITK
-81 KVETTAGGDVY
+81 RTTSGGIVY
-92 QFTNKA
+92 QFRNKA
-98 TKAVLS
+98 TNALLAFAAKE
-104 FSTKANATTV
+104 NATTK
-114 LDPSG
+114 LDPAG
-119 VSQWTFT
+119 VSEWVFSD
-126 GGKIVG
+126 GNAIKGFFGDGKSYSLSLSKDGVLSLATTNSSNFNIVE
-132 YYGDSKTL
+132 T
-140 ALSVSDSKLTLASTA
+140 KLYT
-155 NNSFT
+155 
-160 VELPISNYLLKAN
+160 LKAD

-181 FILNMGGNY
+181 FYMDLGGEY
-190 TGDIFKDKELVATNL
+190 EGDIFSGKELIAKETEDGYL
-205 TGENKD
+205 KLQYKD
-211 YMSLQ
+211 DQ
-216 IKGDEYFDDGKAKY
+216 EFPDGKAKY

-238 EISGAKNA
+238 EISDAQNS

-253 DSTYKGPAGGGTHT
+253 DSTYGGKHT
-267 WGNEAFQKFKFTIDL
+267 WGNEDFQKFKFTIDL
-282 KNDSVAMFVKQ
+282 KNDSVAVFVKQ
-293 APSLTSEN
+293 APSLSIDN
-301 KYSGNDV
+301 KYSPDV

-316 DNKVLTVSETNPLQG
+316 DKKVLTVSETEPLQG

-356 NVGKTANAGKYL
+356 NVGKAANAGKYL
-368 YGNEDKDEKYE
+368 YGNEIYA
-379 YVSETPSVYNPDGQW
+379 SETPSVYNPDGQW

-403 SIVDRLKG
+403 SIVDRLSN
-411 TTYAS
+411 TSYAP
-416 NSEIFAVNGVSGAY
+416 NCEIFAVNGVSGAY

-446 VDLKDKY
+446 VDLTDKY

-458 FTEAELKE
+458 FTEAELNE

-503 EVKEKSVVGGAKV
+503 EVKDKKVVGGAMA

-569 EMKVGDEYVTYNT
+569 EMKVRDEYVTYNT

-606 QYETVE
+606 QYEAVK

-621 GKYLTM
+621 GKFLTM
-627 NPLTLWAELKNE
+627 NPLTLWAEMKNE

-645 ADYTADNFSFKIE
+645 AGYTADNFSFKIE

-724 LKKNEDGSLW
+724 LRKNEDGSLW

-785 GGHNSVTVMNAKDK
+785 GGHNSVTVMNARDK

>member
-9 STALLMGTSLSV
+9 STALLMGASLSV
-21 FAQEQAGLVDKAE
+21 SAADVDKAE

-44 SANSYLALDAERT
+44 TDAQYYLALDEMRT
-57 DSVLVR
+57 DSVLLR
-63 NSAGETKDEI
+63 NNAGTTKDEI

-126 GGKIVG
+126 NGKIVG

-140 ALSVSDSKLTLASTA
+140 AVSIKDSKDLVLATETSDA
-155 NNSFT
+155 FS
-160 VELPISNYLLKAN
+160 VEYPNKKYLLEAN
-173 ELGDGIST
+173 ELGNGIST
-181 FILNMGGNY
+181 FVLNMGGNY
-190 TGDIFKDKELVATNL
+190 TGDIFKDNELIATDL
-205 TGENKD
+205 TGDDEA

-216 IKGDEYFDDGKAKY
+216 IKGDEYFEDGKAKY

-238 EISGAKNA
+238 EISGAQNS

-253 DSTYKGPAGGGTHT
+253 DSTYGGTHT
-267 WGNEAFQKFKFTIDL
+267 WGNGDFQKFKFTIDL
-282 KNDSVAMFVKQ
+282 KNDSIAMFVKQ
-293 APSLTSEN
+293 APSLSIDN
-301 KYSGNDV
+301 RYSTDV

-316 DNKVLTVSETNPLQG
+316 DNKVLTVSETDPLQG

-344 TLANGSGVYFLK
+344 TLTNGSGVYFLK
-356 NVGKTANAGKYL
+356 NIGRTTNAGKYL
-368 YGNEDKDEKYE
+368 YGNEE
-379 YVSETPSVYNPDGQW
+379 YASETPSLYNPDGQW

-403 SIVDRLKG
+403 SIVNRLSNEA
-411 TTYAS
+411 YAT
-416 NSEIFAVNGVSGAY
+416 NSEIFAVKGASGIY
-430 TVAGRTD
+430 TVAGKND
-437 TLSFEYQPK
+437 TLSFVYQPT
-446 VDLKDKY
+446 VDLEDKY
-453 LGSLY
+453 LGVLRL
-458 FTEAELKE
+458 TEAELKE
-466 KAIQLNLQAVDGVVV
+466 KTIQLSVKAVGGTA
-481 PISVSDSVLFA
+481 PISVSDSLLLA
-492 DTEEDAKIFGL
+492 DMENEATPFRLLAGTEGKTA
-503 EVKEKSVVGGAKV
+503 GAQS
-516 LGDTLYAVSYHLK
+516 LGDTLYTVSYRLA
-529 DQFGDRYLVK
+529 DQFGDRVLVK
-539 DEESKSLIV
+539 DTETGSLIM
-548 SAYQQSILD
+548 SSFQKDTLD
-557 VVFEST
+557 VVFRQSNDGT
-563 KYGDTY
+563 VY
-569 EMKVGDEYVTYNT
+569 ELTVGDNYVTYNT
-582 KSNLLLLG
+582 QSNLLLSDKK
-590 TSEEAFKF
+590 SEAVSFE
-598 KVDIIDAP
+598 VEVVDAP

-627 NPLTLWAELKNE
+627 NPLTLWAEMKNE

-645 ADYTADNFSFKIE
+645 AGYTADNFSFKIE

-692 IDTVQHEGKNRLG
+692 IDTAQYEGKNRLG

-734 LENINVKGG
+734 LENVNVKGG
-743 AFVSQIANTLVMSN
+743 SFVTQIANTLVMSN

-771 ANEEI
+771 ANEVI
-776 EAPTSVVVA
+776 ETPTSVIVA

>member
-9 STALLMGTSLSV
+9 STALLLGASFSAV
-21 FAQEQAGLVDKAE
+21 AAVDKAE
-34 WKEGNYFYLK
+34 WKEGNYFYLT
-44 SANSYLALDAERT
+44 SNGSYLALDAERT

-63 NSAGETKDEI
+63 NNEGRTKEEI

-81 KVETTAGGDVY
+81 KVETTAAGDVY

-98 TKAVLS
+98 TKAVLA

-126 GGKIVG
+126 DGKIVG

-140 ALSVSDSKLTLASTA
+140 ALSVSDSKLALTSTT

-160 VELPISNYLLKAN
+160 VELPISDYQLKAN

-190 TGDIFKDKELVATNL
+190 SGDIFKDKELVATDL
-205 TGENKD
+205 TGENEA

-216 IKGDEYFDDGKAKY
+216 VKGDEYFDDGKAKY

-253 DSTYKGPAGGGTHT
+253 DSTYKGPAGGGKHT

-293 APSLTSEN
+293 APSLTSVN

-316 DNKVLTVSETNPLQG
+316 ENKVLTVSETESLQG

-356 NVGKTANAGKYL
+356 NAGKTTDGGKYL
-368 YGNEDKDEKYE
+368 YGSG
-379 YVSETPSVYNPDGQW
+379 YVAETPSVYNPDGQW

-411 TTYAS
+411 KTYAA
-416 NSEIFAVNGVSGAY
+416 NSEIFAVKGVSGAY

-437 TLSFEYQPK
+437 TLTFEYQPK

-458 FTEAELKE
+458 FSEAELKE
-466 KAIQLNLQAVDGVVV
+466 KVIQLNLQAVDGIVV

-492 DTEEDAKIFGL
+492 DTEEDAKIFRL
-503 EVKEKSVVGGAKV
+503 EVNDKRVVGGATI
-516 LGDTLYAVSYHLK
+516 LGDTLYAVSYLLK
-529 DQFGDRYLVK
+529 DQFGDRYLVEDK
-539 DEESKSLIV
+539 ENKSLVV
-548 SAYQQSILD
+548 SEFQQSVLD

-569 EMKVGDEYVTYNT
+569 EMKVKDEYVTYNT
-582 KSNLLLLG
+582 KSNFLLLG
-590 TSEEAFKF
+590 PSEEAFKF
-598 KVDIIDAP
+598 KVNIINAP

-627 NPLTLWAELKNE
+627 NPLTLWAEMKNE

-645 ADYTADNFSFKIE
+645 AGYTADNFSFKIE

-680 DETSDVRYYLSA
+680 DKTSDVRYYLSA
-692 IDTVQHEGKNRLG
+692 IDTVQYEGKNRLG

-734 LENINVKGG
+734 LENVNVKGG
-743 AFVSQIANTLVMSN
+743 SFVTQIANTLVMSN
-757 TGMNFSAEKASAPT
+757 TGMNFTTEKASAPT

-776 EAPTSVVVA
+776 EKPVSVIVA

>member
-9 STALLMGTSLSV
+9 STALLAVSLS
-21 FAQEQAGLVDKAE
+21 AGAADNTE
-34 WKEGNYFYLK
+34 WKEGYYYQLESNGY
-44 SANSYLALDAERT
+44 YLAVDGVVS
-57 DSVLVR
+57 DSVIVKKTIAESKASLD
-63 NSAGETKDEI
+63 STLWKITKR
-73 DLALWQIK
+73 
-81 KVETTAGGDVY
+81 TTSGGIVY
-92 QFTNKA
+92 QFRNKA
-98 TKAVLS
+98 TNALLAFAAKE
-104 FSTKANATTV
+104 NATTK
-114 LDPSG
+114 LDPAG
-119 VSQWTFT
+119 VSEWVFSDDNAIK
-126 GGKIVG
+126 GFFGDGKSYSLSISEDGVLSLATTNSSNFNIVE
-132 YYGDSKTL
+132 T
-140 ALSVSDSKLTLASTA
+140 KLYT
-155 NNSFT
+155 
-160 VELPISNYLLKAN
+160 LKAD

-181 FILNMGGNY
+181 FYMDLGGEY
-190 TGDIFKDKELVATNL
+190 EGDIFSGKELIAKETEDGYL
-205 TGENKD
+205 KLQYKD
-211 YMSLQ
+211 DQ
-216 IKGDEYFDDGKAKY
+216 EFPDGKAKY

-238 EISGAKNA
+238 EISSAQNS

-253 DSTYKGPAGGGTHT
+253 DSTYGGKHT
-267 WGNEAFQKFKFTIDL
+267 WGNEDFQKFKFTIDL
-282 KNDSVAMFVKQ
+282 KNDSVAVFVKQ
-293 APSLTSEN
+293 APSLSIDN
-301 KYSGNDV
+301 KYSPDV

-316 DNKVLTVSETNPLQG
+316 DKKVLTVSETEPLQG

-356 NVGKTANAGKYL
+356 NVGKAANAGKYL
-368 YGNEDKDEKYE
+368 YGNEE

-430 TVAGRTD
+430 TVAGKTD

-446 VDLKDKY
+446 VDLNDKY

-466 KAIQLNLQAVDGVVV
+466 KAIRLNLQAVDGVVV

-503 EVKEKSVVGGAKV
+503 EVKDKKVVGGAKV

-621 GKYLTM
+621 GKFLTM
-627 NPLTLWAELKNE
+627 NPLTLWAEMKNE

-645 ADYTADNFSFKIE
+645 AGYTADNFSFKIE

-724 LKKNEDGSLW
+724 LRKNEDGSLW

-785 GGHNSVTVMNAKDK
+785 GGHNSVTVMNARDK

>member
-9 STALLMGTSLSV
+9 STALLLGASFSAV
-21 FAQEQAGLVDKAE
+21 AAVDKAE
-34 WKEGNYFYLK
+34 WKEGNYFYLT
-44 SANSYLALDAERT
+44 SNGSYLALDAERT

-63 NSAGETKDEI
+63 NNEGRTKEEI

-81 KVETTAGGDVY
+81 KVETTAAGDVY

-98 TKAVLS
+98 TKAVLA

-126 GGKIVG
+126 DGKIVG

-140 ALSVSDSKLTLASTA
+140 ALSVSDAKLALTSTT

-160 VELPISNYLLKAN
+160 VELPISDYRLKAN

-190 TGDIFKDKELVATNL
+190 SGDIFKDKELVATDL
-205 TGENKD
+205 TGENEA

-216 IKGDEYFDDGKAKY
+216 VKGDEYFDDGKAKY

-253 DSTYKGPAGGGTHT
+253 DSTYRGPKGGGTHT
-267 WGNEAFQKFKFTIDL
+267 WGNEAFQKFRFTIDL

-293 APSLTSEN
+293 APSLTSDD
-301 KYSGNDV
+301 KYSEKDV

-356 NVGKTANAGKYL
+356 TVGKTANAGKYL
-368 YGNEDKDEKYE
+368 YGDENVTYKY
-379 YVSETPSVYNPDGQW
+379 VAETPSVYNPDGQW

-411 TTYAS
+411 KTYAA
-416 NSEIFAVNGVSGAY
+416 NSEIFAVKGVSGAY

-437 TLSFEYQPK
+437 TLTFEYQPK

-458 FTEAELKE
+458 FSEAELKE
-466 KAIQLNLQAVDGVVV
+466 KVIQLNLQAVDGIVV

-492 DTEEDAKIFGL
+492 DTEEDAKIFRL
-503 EVKEKSVVGGAKV
+503 EVNDKRVVGGATI
-516 LGDTLYAVSYHLK
+516 LGDTLYAVSYLLK
-529 DQFGDRYLVK
+529 DQFGDRYLVEDK
-539 DEESKSLIV
+539 ENKSLVV
-548 SAYQQSILD
+548 SEFQQSVLD

-569 EMKVGDEYVTYNT
+569 EMKVKDEYVTYNT
-582 KSNLLLLG
+582 KSNFLLLG
-590 TSEEAFKF
+590 PSEEAFKF
-598 KVDIIDAP
+598 KVNIINAP

-627 NPLTLWAELKNE
+627 NPLTLWAEMKNE

-645 ADYTADNFSFKIE
+645 AGYTADNFSFKIE

-680 DETSDVRYYLSA
+680 DKTSDVRYYLSA
-692 IDTVQHEGKNRLG
+692 IDTAQYEGKNRLG

-734 LENINVKGG
+734 LENVNVKGVS
-743 AFVSQIANTLVMSN
+743 FVTQIANTLVMSN
-757 TGMNFSAEKASAPT
+757 TGMNFTTEKASAPT

-776 EAPTSVVVA
+776 EKPVSVIVA

>member
-9 STALLMGTSLSV
+9 STALLMGASLSV
-21 FAQEQAGLVDKAE
+21 SAADVDKAE

-44 SANSYLALDAERT
+44 TDAQYYLALDEMRT
-57 DSVLVR
+57 DSVLLR
-63 NSAGETKDEI
+63 NNAGTTKDEI

-126 GGKIVG
+126 NGKIVG

-140 ALSVSDSKLTLASTA
+140 AVSIKDSKDLVLATETSDA
-155 NNSFT
+155 FS
-160 VELPISNYLLKAN
+160 VEYPNKKYLLEAN
-173 ELGDGIST
+173 ELGNGIST
-181 FILNMGGNY
+181 FVLNMGGNY
-190 TGDIFKDKELVATNL
+190 TGDIFKDNELIATDL
-205 TGENKD
+205 TGDDEA

-216 IKGDEYFDDGKAKY
+216 IKGDEYFEDGKAKY

-238 EISGAKNA
+238 EISGAQNS

-253 DSTYKGPAGGGTHT
+253 DSTYGGTHT
-267 WGNEAFQKFKFTIDL
+267 WGNGDFQKFKFTIDL
-282 KNDSVAMFVKQ
+282 KNDSIAMFVKQ
-293 APSLTSEN
+293 APSLSIDN
-301 KYSGNDV
+301 RYSTDV

-316 DNKVLTVSETNPLQG
+316 DNKVLTVSETDPLQG

-344 TLANGSGVYFLK
+344 TLTNGSGVYFLK
-356 NVGKTANAGKYL
+356 NIGRTTNAGKYL
-368 YGNEDKDEKYE
+368 YGNEE
-379 YVSETPSVYNPDGQW
+379 YASETPSLYNPDGQW

-403 SIVDRLKG
+403 SIVNRLTNK
-411 TTYAS
+411 TYAA
-416 NSEIFAVNGVSGAY
+416 NSEIFAVKGASGIY
-430 TVAGRTD
+430 TVAGKND
-437 TLSFEYQPK
+437 TLSFVYQPT

-453 LGSLY
+453 LGVLRL
-458 FTEAELKE
+458 TEAELKE
-466 KAIQLNLQAVDGVVV
+466 KTIQLSVKAVGGTA
-481 PISVSDSVLFA
+481 PISVSDSLLLA
-492 DTEEDAKIFGL
+492 DMENEATPFRLLAGTEGKTA
-503 EVKEKSVVGGAKV
+503 GAQS
-516 LGDTLYAVSYHLK
+516 LGDTLYTVSYRLA
-529 DQFGDRYLVK
+529 DQFGDRVLVK
-539 DEESKSLIV
+539 DTETGSLIM
-548 SAYQQSILD
+548 SSFQKDTLD
-557 VVFEST
+557 VVFRQSNDGT
-563 KYGDTY
+563 VY
-569 EMKVGDEYVTYNT
+569 ELTVGDYYVTYNT
-582 KSNLLLLG
+582 QSNLLL
-590 TSEEAFKF
+590 SKNKSDAVSFEVE
-598 KVDIIDAP
+598 VVDAP

>member
-21 FAQEQAGLVDKAE
+21 FAQEQASSVDKAE

-44 SANSYLALDAERT
+44 SDNSYLALSAERT
-57 DSVLVR
+57 DSVLIR
-63 NSAGETKDEI
+63 SNKGDTKDEI

-126 GGKIVG
+126 DSYIVG

-140 ALSVSDSKLTLASTA
+140 ALSVSDSKLAL
-155 NNSFT
+155 
-160 VELPISNYLLKAN
+160 VEATESEFSVVYPNKAYNLKIN

-181 FILNMGGNY
+181 FYMDLGGEY
-190 TGDIFKDKELVATNL
+190 EGDIFSGKELIAKEAEDGFWKL
-205 TGENKD
+205 QYKD
-211 YMSLQ
+211 DQEFS
-216 IKGDEYFDDGKAKY
+216 DGKAKY
-230 LGVDTLYT
+230 LGVDSVKTT
-238 EISGAKNA
+238 ITGAT
-246 FGFKFVA
+246 GSYGLQFKA
-253 DSTYKGPAGGGTHT
+253 DSMYTKGALHSYS
-267 WGNEAFQKFKFTIDL
+267 NDDAQKFKFVIDL
-282 KNDSVAMFVKQ
+282 SNDSIAVFVKKVNT
-293 APSLTSEN
+293 AEN
-301 KYSGNDV
+301 I

-316 DNKVLTVSETNPLQG
+316 DNKALTVSETTSKDDMMFPTQG

-356 NVGKTANAGKYL
+356 NVGKAANAGKYL
-368 YGNEDKDEKYE
+368 YGNEIYA
-379 YVSETPSVYNPDGQW
+379 SETPSVYNPDGQW

-403 SIVDRLKG
+403 SIVDRLSN
-411 TTYAS
+411 TSYAAA
-416 NSEIFAVNGVSGAY
+416 NSEIFAVKGISGAY

-446 VDLKDKY
+446 VDLEDKY
-453 LGSLY
+453 LGILRL
-458 FTEAELKE
+458 TEAELKE
-466 KAIQLNLQAVDGVVV
+466 KTIQLNVNAVGGTV
-481 PISVSDSVLFA
+481 PISVSDSLLLADMEKEATSFRLFA
-492 DTEEDAKIFGL
+492 GTEEKTA
-503 EVKEKSVVGGAKV
+503 GAQS
-516 LGDTLYAVSYHLK
+516 LGDTLYTVSYRLA
-529 DQFGDRYLVK
+529 DQFGDRVLVK
-539 DEESKSLIV
+539 DSKTGSLIM
-548 SAYQQSILD
+548 SSYQKDPLGIVFRQSND
-557 VVFEST
+557 GTV
-563 KYGDTY
+563 Y
-569 EMKVGDEYVTYNT
+569 EMTVDKEYVTYST
-582 KSNLLLLG
+582 QSNLLL
-590 TSEEAFKF
+590 SEEKSEAVEFD
-598 KVDIIDAP
+598 VDIIDAP
-606 QYETVE
+606 QYEAVK

-621 GKYLTM
+621 GKFLTM
-627 NPLTLWAELKNE
+627 NPLTLWAEMKNE

-645 ADYTADNFSFKIE
+645 AGYTADNFSFKIE

-680 DETSDVRYYLSA
+680 DKTSDVRYYLSA

-724 LKKNEDGSLW
+724 LRKNEDGSLW

-785 GGHNSVTVMNAKDK
+785 GGHNSVTVMNARDK

>member
-21 FAQEQAGLVDKAE
+21 FAEQASSVDKAE
-34 WKEGNYFYLK
+34 WKEGYYYQLESNGY
-44 SANSYLALDAERT
+44 YLAVDGVVS
-57 DSVLVR
+57 DSVIVKKTIAESKALLD
-63 NSAGETKDEI
+63 ST
-73 DLALWQIK
+73 LWQITK
-81 KVETTAGGDVY
+81 RTTSGGIVY
-92 QFTNKA
+92 QFRNKA
-98 TKAVLS
+98 TNALLAFAAKE
-104 FSTKANATTV
+104 NATTK
-114 LDPSG
+114 LDPAG
-119 VSQWTFT
+119 VSEWVFSD
-126 GGKIVG
+126 GNAIKGFFGDGKSYSLSLSKDGVLSLATTNSSNFNIVE
-132 YYGDSKTL
+132 T
-140 ALSVSDSKLTLASTA
+140 KLYT
-155 NNSFT
+155 
-160 VELPISNYLLKAN
+160 LKAD

-181 FILNMGGNY
+181 FYMDLGGEY
-190 TGDIFKDKELVATNL
+190 EGDIFSGKELIAKETEDGYL
-205 TGENKD
+205 KLQYKD
-211 YMSLQ
+211 DQ
-216 IKGDEYFDDGKAKY
+216 EFPDGKAKY

-238 EISGAKNA
+238 EISDAQNS

-253 DSTYKGPAGGGTHT
+253 DSTYGGKHT
-267 WGNEAFQKFKFTIDL
+267 WGNEDFQKFKFTIDL
-282 KNDSVAMFVKQ
+282 KNDSVAVFVKQ
-293 APSLTSEN
+293 APSLSIDN
-301 KYSGNDV
+301 KYSPDV

-316 DNKVLTVSETNPLQG
+316 DKKVLTVSETEPLQG

-368 YGNEDKDEKYE
+368 YGNEE

-403 SIVDRLKG
+403 SIVDRLSN
-411 TTYAS
+411 TSYAA

-446 VDLKDKY
+446 VDLEDKY
-453 LGSLY
+453 LGILRL
-458 FTEAELKE
+458 TEAELKE
-466 KAIQLNLQAVDGVVV
+466 KTIQLNVNAVGGTV
-481 PISVSDSVLFA
+481 PISVSDSLLLADMEKEATSFRLFA
-492 DTEEDAKIFGL
+492 GTEEKTA
-503 EVKEKSVVGGAKV
+503 GAQS
-516 LGDTLYAVSYHLK
+516 LGDTLYTVSYRLA
-529 DQFGDRYLVK
+529 DQFGDRVLVK
-539 DEESKSLIV
+539 DSKTGSLIM
-548 SAYQQSILD
+548 SSYQKDPLGIVFRQSND
-557 VVFEST
+557 GTV
-563 KYGDTY
+563 Y
-569 EMKVGDEYVTYNT
+569 EMTVGKEYVTYST
-582 KSNLLLLG
+582 QSNLLL
-590 TSEEAFKF
+590 SEEKSEAVEFD
-598 KVDIIDAP
+598 VDIIDAP
-606 QYETVE
+606 QYEAVK

-621 GKYLTM
+621 GKFLTM
-627 NPLTLWAELKNE
+627 NPLTLWAEMKNE

-645 ADYTADNFSFKIE
+645 AGYTADNFSFKIE

-724 LKKNEDGSLW
+724 LRKNEDGSLW

-785 GGHNSVTVMNAKDK
+785 GGHNSVTVMNARDK

>member
-21 FAQEQAGLVDKAE
+21 FAQEQASSVDKAE

-44 SANSYLALDAERT
+44 SDNSYLALSAERT
-57 DSVLVR
+57 DSVLIR
-63 NSAGETKDEI
+63 SNEGQTKDEI

-126 GGKIVG
+126 NGKIVG

-140 ALSVSDSKLTLASTA
+140 AVSIKDSKDLVLATETSDA
-155 NNSFT
+155 FS
-160 VELPISNYLLKAN
+160 VEYPNKKYLLEAN
-173 ELGDGIST
+173 ELGNGIST
-181 FILNMGGNY
+181 FVLNMGGNY
-190 TGDIFKDKELVATNL
+190 TGDIFKDNELIATDL
-205 TGENKD
+205 TGDDEA

-216 IKGDEYFDDGKAKY
+216 IKGDEYFEDGKAKY

-238 EISGAKNA
+238 EISGAQNS

-253 DSTYKGPAGGGTHT
+253 DSTYGGTHT
-267 WGNEAFQKFKFTIDL
+267 WGNGDFQKFKFTIDL
-282 KNDSVAMFVKQ
+282 KNDSIAMFVKQ
-293 APSLTSEN
+293 APSLSIDN
-301 KYSGNDV
+301 RYSTDV

-316 DNKVLTVSETNPLQG
+316 DNKVLTVSETDPLQG

-344 TLANGSGVYFLK
+344 TLTNGSGVYFLK
-356 NVGKTANAGKYL
+356 NIGRTTNAGKYL
-368 YGNEDKDEKYE
+368 YGNEE
-379 YVSETPSVYNPDGQW
+379 YASETPSLYNPDGQW

-403 SIVDRLKG
+403 SIVNRLSNEA
-411 TTYAS
+411 YAT
-416 NSEIFAVNGVSGAY
+416 NSEIFAVKGASGIY
-430 TVAGRTD
+430 TVAGKND
-437 TLSFEYQPK
+437 TLSFVYQPT

-453 LGSLY
+453 LGVLRL
-458 FTEAELKE
+458 TEAELKE
-466 KAIQLNLQAVDGVVV
+466 KTIQLSVKAVGGTA
-481 PISVSDSVLFA
+481 PISVSDSLLLA
-492 DTEEDAKIFGL
+492 DMENEATPFRLLAGTEGKTA
-503 EVKEKSVVGGAKV
+503 GAQS
-516 LGDTLYAVSYHLK
+516 LGDTLYTVSYRLA
-529 DQFGDRYLVK
+529 DQFGDRVLVK
-539 DEESKSLIV
+539 DTKTGSLIM
-548 SAYQQSILD
+548 SSFQKDTLD
-557 VVFEST
+557 VVFRQSNDGT
-563 KYGDTY
+563 VY
-569 EMKVGDEYVTYNT
+569 ELTVGDNYVTYNT
-582 KSNLLLLG
+582 QSNLLLSDKK
-590 TSEEAFKF
+590 SEAVSFDVE
-598 KVDIIDAP
+598 VVDAP

-692 IDTVQHEGKNRLG
+692 IDTAQYEGKNRLG

-734 LENINVKGG
+734 LENVNVKGG
-743 AFVSQIANTLVMSN
+743 AFVTQIANTLVMSN
-757 TGMNFSAEKASAPT
+757 AGMNFSAEKASAPT
-771 ANEEI
+771 ANEVI
-776 EAPTSVVVA
+776 ETPTSVIVA

>member
-21 FAQEQAGLVDKAE
+21 FAEQASPVDKTE

-44 SANSYLALDAERT
+44 SDNSYLALSAERT

-126 GGKIVG
+126 DGYIVG

-140 ALSVSDSKLTLASTA
+140 ALSVSDSKLALTSTT
-155 NNSFT
+155 NNRFT
-160 VELPISNYLLKAN
+160 VELPDSKYQLKAN

-293 APSLTSEN
+293 APSLALDKIYSE
-301 KYSGNDV
+301 KDV

-356 NVGKTANAGKYL
+356 NAGKTTDGGKYL
-368 YGNEDKDEKYE
+368 YGSG
-379 YVSETPSVYNPDGQW
+379 YVAETPSVYNPDGQW

-430 TVAGRTD
+430 TVAGKTD

-503 EVKEKSVVGGAKV
+503 EVKDKKVVGGAMV

-612 SSHLRFGSN
+612 SSHLRFECN

-680 DETSDVRYYLSA
+680 DETSNVRYYLSA
-692 IDTVQHEGKNRLG
+692 INTVQHEGKNRLG

>member
-21 FAQEQAGLVDKAE
+21 FAQEQASSVDKAE
-34 WKEGNYFYLK
+34 WKEGNYFYLT

-63 NSAGETKDEI
+63 SNKGDTKDEI

-114 LDPSG
+114 LDSSG

-181 FILNMGGNY
+181 FILNMDGNY

-293 APSLTSEN
+293 APSLALDKIYSEE
-301 KYSGNDV
+301 DV

-368 YGNEDKDEKYE
+368 YGNEDEDEKYE

-416 NSEIFAVNGVSGAY
+416 NSEIFAVNGVSGSY
-430 TVAGRTD
+430 TVAGKTD

-453 LGSLY
+453 LGILRL
-458 FTEAELKE
+458 TEAELKE
-466 KAIQLNLQAVDGVVV
+466 KTIQLNVNAVGGTV
-481 PISVSDSVLFA
+481 PISVSDSLLLA
-492 DTEEDAKIFGL
+492 DMEKEATSFRLLAGTEEKTA
-503 EVKEKSVVGGAKV
+503 GAQS
-516 LGDTLYAVSYHLK
+516 LGDTLYTVSYRLA
-529 DQFGDRYLVK
+529 DQFGDRALVK
-539 DEESKSLIV
+539 DSKTGSLIM
-548 SAYQQSILD
+548 SSYQKDPLDIVFRQSND
-557 VVFEST
+557 GTV
-563 KYGDTY
+563 Y
-569 EMKVGDEYVTYNT
+569 EMTVGKEYVTYN
-582 KSNLLLLG
+582 KQSNLLL
-590 TSEEAFKF
+590 SDKKEEAVSFD
-598 KVDIIDAP
+598 VNIIDAP

-785 GGHNSVTVMNAKDK
+785 GGHNSVTVMNARDK

>member
-21 FAQEQAGLVDKAE
+21 FAQEQASPVDKAE

-44 SANSYLALDAERT
+44 SDNSYMALSAERT
-57 DSVLVR
+57 DSVLIR
-63 NSAGETKDEI
+63 SNEGQTKDEI

-140 ALSVSDSKLTLASTA
+140 ALSISDSKLAL
-155 NNSFT
+155 
-160 VELPISNYLLKAN
+160 VEATESEFSVVYPNKAYNLKIN

-181 FILNMGGNY
+181 FYMDLGGEY
-190 TGDIFKDKELVATNL
+190 EGDIFSGKELIAKETEDGYL
-205 TGENKD
+205 KLQYKD
-211 YMSLQ
+211 DQ
-216 IKGDEYFDDGKAKY
+216 EFPDGKAKY

-238 EISGAKNA
+238 EISSAQNS

-253 DSTYKGPAGGGTHT
+253 DSTYGGKHT
-267 WGNEAFQKFKFTIDL
+267 WGNEDFQKFKFTIDL
-282 KNDSVAMFVKQ
+282 KNDSVAVFVKQ
-293 APSLTSEN
+293 APSLSIDNRYSE
-301 KYSGNDV
+301 DF

-316 DNKVLTVSETNPLQG
+316 DKKVLTVSETEPLQG

-356 NVGKTANAGKYL
+356 NVGKAANAGKYL
-368 YGNEDKDEKYE
+368 YGNEIYA
-379 YVSETPSVYNPDGQW
+379 SETPSVYNPDGQW

-403 SIVDRLKG
+403 SIVDRLSN
-411 TTYAS
+411 TSYAAA
-416 NSEIFAVNGVSGAY
+416 NSEIFAVKGISGAY

-453 LGSLY
+453 LGILRL
-458 FTEAELKE
+458 TEAELKE
-466 KAIQLNLQAVDGVVV
+466 KTIQLNVNAVGGTV
-481 PISVSDSVLFA
+481 PISVSDSLLLADMEKEATSFRLFA
-492 DTEEDAKIFGL
+492 GTEEKTA
-503 EVKEKSVVGGAKV
+503 GAQS
-516 LGDTLYAVSYHLK
+516 LGDTLYTVSYRLA
-529 DQFGDRYLVK
+529 DQFGDRVLVK
-539 DEESKSLIV
+539 DSKTGSLIM
-548 SAYQQSILD
+548 SSYQKDPLGIVFRQSND
-557 VVFEST
+557 GTV
-563 KYGDTY
+563 Y
-569 EMKVGDEYVTYNT
+569 EMTVGKEYVTYST
-582 KSNLLLLG
+582 QSNLLL
-590 TSEEAFKF
+590 SEEKSEAVEFD
-598 KVDIIDAP
+598 VDIIDAP
-606 QYETVE
+606 QYEAVK

-627 NPLTLWAELKNE
+627 NPLTLWAEMKNE
-639 GQEITK
+639 GQEIKK
-645 ADYTADNFSFKIE
+645 AGYTADNFSFKIE

-724 LKKNEDGSLW
+724 LRKNEDGSLW

-785 GGHNSVTVMNAKDK
+785 GGHNSVTVMNARDK

>member
-21 FAQEQAGLVDKAE
+21 FAQEQASSVDKAE

-44 SANSYLALDAERT
+44 SDNSYLALSAERT
-57 DSVLVR
+57 DSVLIR
-63 NSAGETKDEI
+63 SNEGQTKDEI

-126 GGKIVG
+126 DGYIVG

-140 ALSVSDSKLTLASTA
+140 ALSVSDSKLALTSTT
-155 NNSFT
+155 NNRFT
-160 VELPISNYLLKAN
+160 VELPDSKYQLKAN

-356 NVGKTANAGKYL
+356 NAGKTTDGGKYL
-368 YGNEDKDEKYE
+368 YGSG
-379 YVSETPSVYNPDGQW
+379 YVAETPSVYNPDGQW

-430 TVAGRTD
+430 TVAGKTD

-458 FTEAELKE
+458 FTEAELNE

-503 EVKEKSVVGGAKV
+503 EVKDKKVVGGAMA

-612 SSHLRFGSN
+612 SSHLRFECN

-692 IDTVQHEGKNRLG
+692 IDTAQYEGKNRLG

-734 LENINVKGG
+734 LENVNVKGG
-743 AFVSQIANTLVMSN
+743 AFVTQIANTLVMSN

-771 ANEEI
+771 ANEVI
-776 EAPTSVVVA
+776 ETPTSVIVA

>member
-9 STALLMGTSLSV
+9 STALLAVSLS
-21 FAQEQAGLVDKAE
+21 AGAADNTE
-34 WKEGNYFYLK
+34 WKEGYYYQLESNGY
-44 SANSYLALDAERT
+44 YLAVDGVVS
-57 DSVLVR
+57 DSVIVKKTIAESKASLD
-63 NSAGETKDEI
+63 ST
-73 DLALWQIK
+73 LWQITK
-81 KVETTAGGDVY
+81 RTTSGGIVY
-92 QFTNKA
+92 QFRNKA
-98 TKAVLS
+98 TNALLAFAAKE
-104 FSTKANATTV
+104 NATTK

-119 VSQWTFT
+119 VSEWTFSDD
-126 GGKIVG
+126 GKIKG
-132 YYGDSKTL
+132 YFGDGNSYSLFVSTEVLSLSTTTFSSFNIVTTEPYTL
-140 ALSVSDSKLTLASTA
+140 KS
-155 NNSFT
+155 
-160 VELPISNYLLKAN
+160 Y

-181 FILNMGGNY
+181 FYMDLDGEY
-190 TGDIFKDKELVATNL
+190 EGDIFSGKELIAKETEDGYL
-205 TGENKD
+205 KLQYKD
-211 YMSLQ
+211 DQ
-216 IKGDEYFDDGKAKY
+216 EFPDGKAKY

-238 EISGAKNA
+238 EISSAQNS

-253 DSTYKGPAGGGTHT
+253 DSTYGGKHT
-267 WGNEAFQKFKFTIDL
+267 WGNEDFQKFKFTIDL
-282 KNDSVAMFVKQ
+282 KNDSVAVFVKQ
-293 APSLTSEN
+293 APSLSIDN
-301 KYSGNDV
+301 KYSPDV

-316 DNKVLTVSETNPLQG
+316 DKKVLTVSETEPLQG

-356 NVGKTANAGKYL
+356 NVGKAANAGKYL
-368 YGNEDKDEKYE
+368 YGNEIYA
-379 YVSETPSVYNPDGQW
+379 SETPSVYNPDGQW

-430 TVAGRTD
+430 TVAGKTD

-446 VDLKDKY
+446 VDLNDKY

-466 KAIQLNLQAVDGVVV
+466 KAIRLNLQAVDGVVV

-503 EVKEKSVVGGAKV
+503 EVKDKKVVGGAKV

-606 QYETVE
+606 QYEAVK

-621 GKYLTM
+621 GKFLTM
-627 NPLTLWAELKNE
+627 NPLTLWAEMKNE

-645 ADYTADNFSFKIE
+645 AGYTADNFSFKIE

-680 DETSDVRYYLSA
+680 DKTSDVRYYLSA

-724 LKKNEDGSLW
+724 LRKNEDGSLW

-785 GGHNSVTVMNAKDK
+785 GGHNSVTVMNARDK

>member
-21 FAQEQAGLVDKAE
+21 FAQEQASPVDKAE

-44 SANSYLALDAERT
+44 SDNSYMALSAERT
-57 DSVLVR
+57 DSVLIR
-63 NSAGETKDEI
+63 SNEGQTKDEI

-126 GGKIVG
+126 DGYIVG

-140 ALSVSDSKLTLASTA
+140 ALSVSDSKLALTSTT
-155 NNSFT
+155 NNRFT
-160 VELPISNYLLKAN
+160 VELPDSKYQLKAN

-282 KNDSVAMFVKQ
+282 KNDSVAVFVKQ
-293 APSLTSEN
+293 APSLSIDN
-301 KYSGNDV
+301 KYSPDV

-316 DNKVLTVSETNPLQG
+316 DKKVLTVSETEPLQG

-356 NVGKTANAGKYL
+356 NVGKAANAGKYL
-368 YGNEDKDEKYE
+368 YGNEIYA
-379 YVSETPSVYNPDGQW
+379 SETPSVYNPDGQW

-430 TVAGRTD
+430 TVAGKTD

-446 VDLKDKY
+446 VDLNDKY

-458 FTEAELKE
+458 CTEAELKE
-466 KAIQLNLQAVDGVVV
+466 KAIRLNLQAVDGVVV

-503 EVKEKSVVGGAKV
+503 EVKDKKVVGGAMA

-569 EMKVGDEYVTYNT
+569 EMKVRDEYVTYNT

-606 QYETVE
+606 QYEAVK

-621 GKYLTM
+621 GKFLTM
-627 NPLTLWAELKNE
+627 NPLTLWAEMKNE

-645 ADYTADNFSFKIE
+645 AGYTADNFSFKIE

-724 LKKNEDGSLW
+724 LRKNEDGSLW

-785 GGHNSVTVMNAKDK
+785 GGHNSVTVMNARDK

>member
-21 FAQEQAGLVDKAE
+21 FAQEQVSPVDKAE
-34 WKEGNYFYLK
+34 WKEGNYFYLT

-57 DSVLVR
+57 DSVLIR
-63 NSAGETKDEI
+63 SNEGQTKDEI

-140 ALSVSDSKLTLASTA
+140 ALSISDSKLAL
-155 NNSFT
+155 
-160 VELPISNYLLKAN
+160 VEATESEFSVVYPNKAYNLKIN

-181 FILNMGGNY
+181 FYMDLGGEY
-190 TGDIFKDKELVATNL
+190 EGDIFSGKELIAKEAEDGFWKL
-205 TGENKD
+205 QYKD
-211 YMSLQ
+211 DQEFS
-216 IKGDEYFDDGKAKY
+216 DGKAKY
-230 LGVDTLYT
+230 LGVDSVKTT
-238 EISGAKNA
+238 ITGAT
-246 FGFKFVA
+246 GSYGLQFKA
-253 DSTYKGPAGGGTHT
+253 DSMYTKGALHSYS
-267 WGNEAFQKFKFTIDL
+267 NDDAQKFKFVIDL
-282 KNDSVAMFVKQ
+282 SNDSIAVFVKKVNT
-293 APSLTSEN
+293 AEN
-301 KYSGNDV
+301 I

-356 NVGKTANAGKYL
+356 NAGKTTDGGKYL
-368 YGNEDKDEKYE
+368 YGSG
-379 YVSETPSVYNPDGQW
+379 YVAETPSVYNPDGQW

-403 SIVDRLKG
+403 SIVDRLRG

-453 LGSLY
+453 LGILRL
-458 FTEAELKE
+458 TEAELKE
-466 KAIQLNLQAVDGVVV
+466 KTIQLNVNAVGGTV
-481 PISVSDSVLFA
+481 PISVSDSLLLADMEKEATSFRLFA
-492 DTEEDAKIFGL
+492 GTEEKTA
-503 EVKEKSVVGGAKV
+503 GAQS
-516 LGDTLYAVSYHLK
+516 LGDTLYTVSYRLA
-529 DQFGDRYLVK
+529 DQFGDRVLVK
-539 DEESKSLIV
+539 DSKTGSLIMSNFQEDTLNIV
-548 SAYQQSILD
+548 FRQSND
-557 VVFEST
+557 GAV
-563 KYGDTY
+563 Y
-569 EMKVGDEYVTYNT
+569 EMTVGKEYVTYST
-582 KSNLLLLG
+582 QSNLLL
-590 TSEEAFKF
+590 SEEKSEAVEFD
-598 KVDIIDAP
+598 VDIIDAP
-606 QYETVE
+606 QYEAVK

-621 GKYLTM
+621 GKFLTM
-627 NPLTLWAELKNE
+627 NPLTLWAEMKNE

-645 ADYTADNFSFKIE
+645 AGYTADNFSFKIE

>member
-21 FAQEQAGLVDKAE
+21 FAQEQASSVDKAE

-44 SANSYLALDAERT
+44 SDNSYLALSAERT
-57 DSVLVR
+57 DSVLIR
-63 NSAGETKDEI
+63 SNEGQTKDEI

-126 GGKIVG
+126 DGYIVG

-140 ALSVSDSKLTLASTA
+140 ALSVSDSKLVLTSTT
-155 NNSFT
+155 NNRFT
-160 VELPISNYLLKAN
+160 VELPDSNYLLKAD

-344 TLANGSGVYFLK
+344 TLVNGSGVYFLK

-368 YGNEDKDEKYE
+368 YGNEVYA
-379 YVSETPSVYNPDGQW
+379 SETPSVYNPDGQW

-403 SIVDRLKG
+403 SIVDRLSN
-411 TTYAS
+411 TSYAA

-453 LGSLY
+453 LGILRL
-458 FTEAELKE
+458 TEAELKE
-466 KAIQLNLQAVDGVVV
+466 KTIQLNVNAVGGTV
-481 PISVSDSVLFA
+481 PISVSDSLLLADMEKEATSFRLFA
-492 DTEEDAKIFGL
+492 GTEEKTA
-503 EVKEKSVVGGAKV
+503 GAQS
-516 LGDTLYAVSYHLK
+516 LGDTLYTVSYRLA
-529 DQFGDRYLVK
+529 DQFGDRVLVK
-539 DEESKSLIV
+539 DSKTGSLIMSNFQEDTLNIV
-548 SAYQQSILD
+548 FRQSND
-557 VVFEST
+557 GTV
-563 KYGDTY
+563 Y
-569 EMKVGDEYVTYNT
+569 EMTVGKEYVTYST
-582 KSNLLLLG
+582 QSNLLL
-590 TSEEAFKF
+590 SEEKSEAVEFD
-598 KVDIIDAP
+598 VDIIDAP

-612 SSHLRFGSN
+612 SSHLRFECN

>member
-21 FAQEQAGLVDKAE
+21 FAQEQASPVDKAE
-34 WKEGNYFYLK
+34 WKEGNYFYLT

-57 DSVLVR
+57 DSVIVR

-140 ALSVSDSKLTLASTA
+140 ALSVSDSKLAL
-155 NNSFT
+155 
-160 VELPISNYLLKAN
+160 VEATESEFSVVYPNKAYNLKIN

-181 FILNMGGNY
+181 FYMDLGGEY
-190 TGDIFKDKELVATNL
+190 EGDIFSGKELIAKKAEDGYL
-205 TGENKD
+205 KLQYKD
-211 YMSLQ
+211 DQ
-216 IKGDEYFDDGKAKY
+216 EFPDGKAKY

-238 EISGAKNA
+238 EISSAQNS

-253 DSTYKGPAGGGTHT
+253 DSTYGGKHT
-267 WGNEAFQKFKFTIDL
+267 WGNEDFQKFKFTIDL
-282 KNDSVAMFVKQ
+282 KNDSVAVFVKQ
-293 APSLTSEN
+293 APSLSIDNRYSE
-301 KYSGNDV
+301 DF

-316 DNKVLTVSETNPLQG
+316 DKKVLTVSETTSKDDMMFPTQG

-356 NVGKTANAGKYL
+356 NVGKAANAGKYL
-368 YGNEDKDEKYE
+368 YGNEIYA
-379 YVSETPSVYNPDGQW
+379 SETPSVYNPDGQW

-403 SIVDRLKG
+403 SIVDRLSN
-411 TTYAS
+411 TSYAAA
-416 NSEIFAVNGVSGAY
+416 NSEIFAVKGISGAY

-453 LGSLY
+453 LGILRL
-458 FTEAELKE
+458 TEAELKE
-466 KAIQLNLQAVDGVVV
+466 KTIQLNVNAVGGTV
-481 PISVSDSVLFA
+481 PISVSDSLLLADMEKEATSFRLFA
-492 DTEEDAKIFGL
+492 GTEEKTA
-503 EVKEKSVVGGAKV
+503 GAQSF
-516 LGDTLYAVSYHLK
+516 GDTLYTVSYRLA
-529 DQFGDRYLVK
+529 DQFGDRVLVK
-539 DEESKSLIV
+539 DSKTGSLIM
-548 SAYQQSILD
+548 SSYQKDPLGIVFRQSND
-557 VVFEST
+557 GTV
-563 KYGDTY
+563 Y
-569 EMKVGDEYVTYNT
+569 EMTVGKEYVTYST
-582 KSNLLLLG
+582 QSNLLL
-590 TSEEAFKF
+590 SEEKSEAVEFD
-598 KVDIIDAP
+598 VDIIDAP
-606 QYETVE
+606 QYEAVK

-627 NPLTLWAELKNE
+627 NPLTLWAEMKNE

-645 ADYTADNFSFKIE
+645 AGYTADNFSFKIE

-724 LKKNEDGSLW
+724 LRKNEDGSLW

-785 GGHNSVTVMNAKDK
+785 GGHNSVTVMNARDK

>member
-9 STALLMGTSLSV
+9 STALLAVSLS
-21 FAQEQAGLVDKAE
+21 AGAADNTE
-34 WKEGNYFYLK
+34 WKEGYYYQLESNGY
-44 SANSYLALDAERT
+44 YLAVDGVVS
-57 DSVLVR
+57 DSVIVKKTIAESKASLD
-63 NSAGETKDEI
+63 ST
-73 DLALWQIK
+73 LWQITK
-81 KVETTAGGDVY
+81 RTTSGGIVY
-92 QFTNKA
+92 QFRNKA
-98 TKAVLS
+98 TNALLAFAAKE
-104 FSTKANATTV
+104 NATTK
-114 LDPSG
+114 LDPAGISEWAFSDGNAIKGYFGDGKSYGLSISEDG
-119 VSQWTFT
+119 VLSLATTNASDF
-126 GGKIVG
+126 KIVVT
-132 YYGDSKTL
+132 DSYT
-140 ALSVSDSKLTLASTA
+140 
-155 NNSFT
+155 
-160 VELPISNYLLKAN
+160 LKAD

-181 FILNMGGNY
+181 FYMDLGGEY
-190 TGDIFKDKELVATNL
+190 EGDIFSGKELIAKETEDGYL
-205 TGENKD
+205 KLQYKD
-211 YMSLQ
+211 DQ
-216 IKGDEYFDDGKAKY
+216 EFPDGKAKY

-238 EISGAKNA
+238 EISSAHNS

-253 DSTYKGPAGGGTHT
+253 DSTYGGKYT
-267 WGNEAFQKFKFTIDL
+267 WGNEDFQKFKFTIDL
-282 KNDSVAMFVKQ
+282 KNDSVAVFVKQ
-293 APSLTSEN
+293 APSLSIDNRYSE
-301 KYSGNDV
+301 DF

-316 DNKVLTVSETNPLQG
+316 DKKVLTVSETNPLQG

-368 YGNEDKDEKYE
+368 YGNEIYA
-379 YVSETPSVYNPDGQW
+379 SETPSVYNPDGQW

-403 SIVDRLKG
+403 SIVDRLSN
-411 TTYAS
+411 TSYAAA
-416 NSEIFAVNGVSGAY
+416 NSEIFAVKGISGAY

-446 VDLKDKY
+446 VDLEDKY
-453 LGSLY
+453 LGILRL
-458 FTEAELKE
+458 TEAELKE
-466 KAIQLNLQAVDGVVV
+466 KTIQLNVNAVGGTV
-481 PISVSDSVLFA
+481 PISVSDSLLLADMEKEATSFRLFA
-492 DTEEDAKIFGL
+492 GTEEKTA
-503 EVKEKSVVGGAKV
+503 GAQS
-516 LGDTLYAVSYHLK
+516 LGDTLYTVSYRLA
-529 DQFGDRYLVK
+529 DQFGDRVLVK
-539 DEESKSLIV
+539 DSKTDSLIM
-548 SAYQQSILD
+548 SSYQKKPLDIVFRQSND
-557 VVFEST
+557 GTV
-563 KYGDTY
+563 Y
-569 EMKVGDEYVTYNT
+569 EMTTVDKEYVTYN
-582 KSNLLLLG
+582 KQSNLLL
-590 TSEEAFKF
+590 SDKKEEAVSFD
-598 KVDIIDAP
+598 VDIIDAP
-606 QYETVE
+606 QYEAVK

-621 GKYLTM
+621 GKFLTM
-627 NPLTLWAELKNE
+627 NPLTLWAEMKNE

-645 ADYTADNFSFKIE
+645 AGYTADNFSFKIE

-724 LKKNEDGSLW
+724 LRKNEDGSLW

>member
-21 FAQEQAGLVDKAE
+21 FAQEQASPVDKAE

-63 NSAGETKDEI
+63 SNKGDTKDEI

-119 VSQWTFT
+119 VSQWTFID
-126 GGKIVG
+126 GKIVG

-140 ALSVSDSKLTLASTA
+140 ALSISDSKLAL
-155 NNSFT
+155 
-160 VELPISNYLLKAN
+160 VEATESEFSVVYPNKAYSLKIN

-181 FILNMGGNY
+181 FYMDLGEEY
-190 TGDIFKDKELVATNL
+190 EGDIFSGKELVAKETEDGFL
-205 TGENKD
+205 KLQYKD
-211 YMSLQ
+211 DQEFS
-216 IKGDEYFDDGKAKY
+216 DGKAKY
-230 LGVDTLYT
+230 LGVDSVKTT
-238 EISGAKNA
+238 ITGAT
-246 FGFKFVA
+246 GSYGLQFKA
-253 DSTYKGPAGGGTHT
+253 DSMYTKGALHSYS
-267 WGNEAFQKFKFTIDL
+267 NDDAQKFKFVIDL
-282 KNDSVAMFVKQ
+282 SNDSIAVFVKKVNT
-293 APSLTSEN
+293 AEN
-301 KYSGNDV
+301 I

-316 DNKVLTVSETNPLQG
+316 DNKALTVSETTSKDDMMFPTQG

-368 YGNEDKDEKYE
+368 YGNEVYT
-379 YVSETPSVYNPDGQW
+379 SETPSVYNPDGQW

-403 SIVDRLKG
+403 SIVDRLSNKS
-411 TTYAS
+411 YAT
-416 NSEIFAVNGVSGAY
+416 NCEIFAVKGISGAY

-453 LGSLY
+453 LGILRL
-458 FTEAELKE
+458 TEAELKE
-466 KAIQLNLQAVDGVVV
+466 KTIQLNVNAVGGTV
-481 PISVSDSVLFA
+481 PISVSDSLLLADMEKEATSFRLFA
-492 DTEEDAKIFGL
+492 GTEEKTA
-503 EVKEKSVVGGAKV
+503 GAQS
-516 LGDTLYAVSYHLK
+516 LGDTLYTVSYRLA
-529 DQFGDRYLVK
+529 DQFGDRVLVK
-539 DEESKSLIV
+539 DSKTGSLIM
-548 SAYQQSILD
+548 SSYQKDPLGIVFRQSND
-557 VVFEST
+557 GTV
-563 KYGDTY
+563 Y
-569 EMKVGDEYVTYNT
+569 EMTVGKEYVTYST
-582 KSNLLLLG
+582 QSNLLL
-590 TSEEAFKF
+590 SEEKSEAVEFD
-598 KVDIIDAP
+598 VDIIDAP

-612 SSHLRFGSN
+612 SSHLRFECN

>member
-21 FAQEQAGLVDKAE
+21 FAQEQASSVDKAE
-34 WKEGNYFYLK
+34 WKEGNYYQLQ
-44 SANSYLALDAERT
+44 SDDYCLAVDGIVS
-57 DSVLVR
+57 DSVIVKKM
-63 NSAGETKDEI
+63 AEEATKASLDST
-73 DLALWQIK
+73 LWQITK
-81 KVETTAGGDVY
+81 RPTTTGVDVY
-92 QFTNKA
+92 QFRNKA
-98 TKAVLS
+98 TNALLAFAAKE
-104 FSTKANATTV
+104 NATTK
-114 LDPSG
+114 LDPAG
-119 VSQWTFT
+119 VSEWVFSD
-126 GGKIVG
+126 GNAIKGFFGDGKSYSLSLSKDGVLSLATTNSSNFNIVE
-132 YYGDSKTL
+132 T
-140 ALSVSDSKLTLASTA
+140 KLYT
-155 NNSFT
+155 
-160 VELPISNYLLKAN
+160 LKAD

-181 FILNMGGNY
+181 FYMDLGGEY
-190 TGDIFKDKELVATNL
+190 EGDIFSGKELVAKETEDGYL
-205 TGENKD
+205 KLQYKD
-211 YMSLQ
+211 DQ
-216 IKGDEYFDDGKAKY
+216 EFPDGKAKY

-238 EISGAKNA
+238 EISDAQNS

-253 DSTYKGPAGGGTHT
+253 DSTYGGKHT
-267 WGNEAFQKFKFTIDL
+267 WGNEDFQKFKFTIDL
-282 KNDSVAMFVKQ
+282 KNDSVAVFVKQ
-293 APSLTSEN
+293 APSLSIDN
-301 KYSGNDV
+301 KYSPDV

-316 DNKVLTVSETNPLQG
+316 DKKVLTVSETEPLQG

-356 NVGKTANAGKYL
+356 NVGKAANVGKYL
-368 YGNEDKDEKYE
+368 YGNEIYA
-379 YVSETPSVYNPDGQW
+379 SETPSVYNPDGQW

-403 SIVDRLKG
+403 SIVDRLSN
-411 TTYAS
+411 TSYAP
-416 NSEIFAVNGVSGAY
+416 NCEIFAVNGVSGAY

-446 VDLKDKY
+446 VDLTDKY

-458 FTEAELKE
+458 FTEAELNE

-503 EVKEKSVVGGAKV
+503 EVKDKKVVGGAKV

-606 QYETVE
+606 QYEAVK

-621 GKYLTM
+621 GKFLTM
-627 NPLTLWAELKNE
+627 NPLTLWAEMKNE

-645 ADYTADNFSFKIE
+645 AGYTADNFSFKIE

-724 LKKNEDGSLW
+724 LRKNEDGSLW

-785 GGHNSVTVMNAKDK
+785 GGHNSVTVMNARDK